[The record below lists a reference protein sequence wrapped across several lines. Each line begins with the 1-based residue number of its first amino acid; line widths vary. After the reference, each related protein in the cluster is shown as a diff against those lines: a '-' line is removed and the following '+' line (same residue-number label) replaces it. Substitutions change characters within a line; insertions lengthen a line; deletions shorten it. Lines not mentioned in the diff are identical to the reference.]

1 MADPL
6 SPLNAGLPDSLDSIV
21 GDILGQPPTQQQ
33 DELDSILSQ
42 PSPALAQ
49 ASQLMELRDNPKAN
63 DLLLGTAT
71 RFKEGKLPFN
81 TQSWQDAQKNV
92 NDYVKSTSQ
101 ATLDAEKNNDWLGLT
116 KIAVGGVGKVIGS
129 YLQSGLGITNEDA
142 KAMQESLASRN
153 YIGTIKDSTQAAKAL
168 ELGTLYSDELTAGKS
183 IAPKDQAP
191 AMEFGRGAWNTPKV
205 GMNLA
210 RAQEYYKDLQSD
222 KTKKLGTA
230 GLRNFAIQ
238 SGDAFIPFV
247 SVGDIIVDENDPDQ
261 VARRAA
267 LTNGINDVIQK
278 DYMPS
283 TLAGLATGSLGQF
296 MSVGAGWTK
305 LLGRSAEIAGQTIKV
320 PTTLSKG
327 ATYAVVGASQ
337 SLDQDPRN
345 LSVGQR
351 LASIVS
357 EAGVLALS
365 EEAGNRLEDVADH
378 ALANHMVAKA
388 LQTKLPMFAPV
399 VQGTAKLIGTTLGET
414 SSDVIDAIARG
425 QDPIAQIPESLA
437 ASGGIG
443 LGMVLAEGFVG
454 RRARLN
460 QMANDKFADTL
471 RQAVT
476 GIKSDPKIPE
486 DQKMQ
491 QIVELRES
499 LNSPQAQALFDAVNV
514 RASLDPRTAPE
525 TTAVADEAIN
535 NAKQG
540 AIESMLS
547 SKVAEAQA
555 QVQPIQMGVPPTAE
569 TRAPESEEESLGALN
584 ELVNEFQKGVTSID
598 LSSTPANQ
606 AKIDWLESQGRVYG
620 KLSEDGSR
628 YQVLGVK
635 DAEGNWI
642 GKEDPAEIMQDEK
655 DAILQEIENKPGITQ
670 AQIDEIS
677 DLLDTAGSMP
687 EIEAIASKHLGP
699 SQIQTALE
707 TRLAQQQEL
716 VAEERPAEF
725 RAKKIADQ
733 ITALQT
739 KIRQSPLEETP
750 ALEEQLAKLQAMQGQ
765 GELERGA
772 RGEQSVASLIGQF
785 ERETNAG
792 IKSGAISPEP
802 EARPDVILAIN
813 NPEQA
818 SYQKFQ
824 KLAPDPRENDVNA
837 LGDVFNLK
845 NPSTVELLQS
855 LGAIDENG
863 RNTMTPAETLMAY
876 IKRKNTYLQ
885 SKSLAGYQKY
895 NIADEVSNGT
905 INSFLYE
912 LRQGKSNLSLST
924 IFNSRL
930 RDFIRQAVPRMRA
943 GVGIGAAVSMETPGL
958 RTQAVDAETLAEEQ
972 GLNPAVAGAINE
984 TLDQIDATET
994 DFQMEGQAEVPSAA
1008 QRQEALAI
1016 LAENFKQ
1023 PFRNSLATDAEKLA
1037 FDAVVGDVKNIASE
1051 AAKIG
1056 TTIDNI
1062 NALQPAVRTKFIQ
1075 GLENN
1080 YRNSQRAGTLPVRAV
1095 EEPAGVVREGNLT
1108 ANQIKPYV
1116 DRFRQLQADNFFD
1129 DAELVAAKTLLGEVQ
1144 ASRSGDLLRSFN
1156 NFIESVAASKL
1167 TPDSITELTEAIDTN
1182 LRQSTE
1188 DGTISQ
1194 KQADAYVA
1202 TLNKLAEPY
1211 LASETMPEGEAKNK
1225 IAATFRSNLLRVS
1238 DQILRDSGLTIN
1250 EEGIYEQPEQL
1261 PTPRPEA
1268 KTPADRR
1275 EEARAKLAELEAK
1288 RTTTAKRVPEKAV
1301 PAERKEVERP
1311 VERPPAGVGRPGV
1324 ERPRGTPIPK
1334 SFVEPR
1340 NQLGKSFSEKI
1351 LAPAGQQVLSNLS
1364 KEQAQDVA
1372 AAVTTIE
1379 NSKHKAFYLANGP
1392 GTGKTRVLLGAGA
1405 YYLNK
1410 GFKVVYITAP
1420 DAVTPNWDYGEI
1432 GGSIQKDAA
1441 ILGVPLAVRG
1451 GKGENGKGLPIEF
1464 VPGRM
1469 LVTTYNSG
1477 YLEKLLPLIDD
1488 KTVVLLDEQ
1497 HSGRNLSKAI
1507 QGGKTRSWAVL
1518 MDDIANKAG
1527 RTLMASGTPFE
1538 TPDQLLSLG
1547 RLGIFDNESPEAL
1560 FSRLGFQKY
1569 SLRGGKKYYW
1579 QLAEGV
1585 TETEMQDRLETYLDG
1600 MAKNGIMR
1608 SRSLKL
1614 DGVDVEFQD
1623 VPLDNQIKQQLED
1636 IKAMY
1641 GGTQNVDIS
1650 ALRKM
1655 AAAQKRALEEYKV
1668 DAAAKRAVDAIKRGK
1683 KPVLYVGFVSDENS
1697 KGETVNPTS
1706 ASLEAAIA
1714 KLDPT
1719 LKIARMYTGSEQ
1731 TKEQAMASFNEGDA
1745 DVLIATKEMGGTGI
1759 ELDDK
1764 FGDESREMIVLSP
1777 PISAIQAVQLIYRV
1791 WRVDSA
1797 SRPNIVFLESQAEI
1811 DQNTIG
1817 RMRAKLRLLDAT
1829 VGAGFEGLKA
1839 EEPTTKPV
1847 ETRRTEKTYL
1857 ESLPIPDS
1865 YWNLAPASK
1874 EREDIVTMYD
1884 VAFDLMF
1891 EINDPAGRTNEE
1903 IVEVKNW
1910 LKKNIPGYYEHHSRS
1925 QKPENVAKAGEYLN
1939 RVYRTVRP
1947 QMKPTEVVAPVKS
1960 TVEATPEQVSS
1971 TEEILKSALGK
1982 DYNNNVITFRDAKG
1996 QSHNYNIKIDPNFTH
2011 SMAVVVGSDND
2022 SDTIVINPTLLE
2034 KGRNALAPDAYKSYI
2049 TQALLEE
2056 TIHMETLRYYRE
2068 LGLDPIEELTAIGDS
2083 LSQASKLA
2091 IGRLYY
2097 SSLGSDITNPSVQA
2111 QIKALSNNSY
2121 LVAMEGIRQ
2130 LSQLKLTGGITEQV
2144 SSINANDIARAT
2156 QRLKD
2161 ILKSENKSVLARL
2174 GVWFDSMATV
2184 VKRGLGL
2191 APNAKDRLVMRQS
2204 IEDAISNLRK
2214 TSKYFTEASAPGPVP
2229 APEPGRSPTSPRPAN
2244 KFDSYDLRVYRMIEN
2259 HLEGR
2264 TDGVFGVTA
2273 ADDLFK
2279 TVDVNDWL
2287 DGLDVAARRGMIT
2300 NQERNLFR
2308 AATKSVMDGGR
2319 ASLPGIANKAL
2330 EIAEGMEESGESL
2343 PVAAFVAT
2351 TEPVNLT
2358 EPSEY
2363 GKYNVKIG
2371 FYPSYPTTAKTAA
2384 GAVANT
2390 VAKMFED
2397 RNEIIFDGRNYTYKN
2412 RGALIAA
2419 IGKAG
2424 YDNYARRLTPAPE
2437 ALVPAPDIVNME
2449 KRGELAF
2456 HGTRANEIP
2465 SLLQGVKANTNFSPN
2480 FGGQAFGA
2488 DVVLVYPKNKMSF
2501 ATKTYQNDLILSQ
2514 ESNAQPIA
2522 AMIDSGNFIETE
2534 ARRSDVQVME
2544 DITNLPEDQQNI
2556 AMELSAAIDTGDRKK
2571 ASQIKND
2578 LKGNPIGVQR
2588 QIEKMRLKQ
2597 FNGKYYLPSGELLTT
2612 PLPKAQPKPN
2622 ADTIIKLAN
2631 ELVGAPQE
2639 ATQAVTAAQAIANV
2653 VNAIPQNIPVFSY
2666 QFSDA
2671 GDRITNVRNIRS
2683 PQPRLAPAPEIRESQ
2698 AVKNIITKFAD
2709 SLPEGKRKDQ
2719 LLDAWYYM
2727 SVPREQQFED
2737 ARQYIGTYG
2746 FDNTLNAFLGGNIK
2760 SSLPLQGAI
2769 GFELAKGLGEKAK
2782 TDRFAREQ
2790 LAEVMLLLSKK
2801 YGTEPGRTVD
2811 LWNALGELSTN
2822 PEAMKMYVGK
2832 QIDSAIKDRLVA
2844 YKPEENEIASGLVDA
2859 GRRAAEKIT
2868 TSKKMQKTL
2877 DQLGKLVDL
2886 NKKGGTVSQIQAVL
2900 ADYLASEDANK
2911 DGAEFLGADLTAAP
2925 EVGGGEADDIRLD
2938 PKQTRALGRII
2949 LELIQRS
2956 ENPRETAAS
2965 ADEIKRLVM
2974 LVPALRDAKNQDNVR
2989 RKIELYFDASLTYA
3003 LESYGARALRAARA
3017 RETGIEEE
3025 VVAPPATRGEA
3036 IERAARAK
3044 ARAAQEAPVVIPSD
3058 APSKLA
3064 ELAEAS
3070 ADALQKQ
3077 ASRLQQEPKVK
3088 DALEEFAAR
3097 IRRLIAQRTKEMG
3110 GLQPAFEPEPKPTE
3124 AEVLKDRI
3132 AKYPDVQEFIS
3143 NVRDSLRN
3151 NYKEEDLIGLEPFI
3165 EEAFGRP
3172 FAVSSLKQA
3181 VRSLES
3187 IGGPQT
3193 NIRSLIRSSR
3203 GDIMDFENKMGAL
3216 LTQNTNLD
3224 EAQKKEV
3231 LDFLRD
3237 GMTELIAEE
3246 RKKELENIKKK
3257 FEKKKERKTR
3267 KMRSAL
3273 DKLIEATN
3281 LGVLTDSEV
3290 FMQMRSQLGLPELTE
3305 AERNKLNKMIE
3316 NLPLYPVGM
3325 IRNRKISEMYQY
3337 IKLVSPQVWG
3347 ELLVNYQTSNL
3358 LAGVGTIG
3366 INAWSATA
3374 SNQLNAAILGSV
3386 GFVKG
3391 MVGDKARAKA
3401 YIDAARALNSAI
3413 LIGEKP
3419 ALKAAANI
3427 FFKGDY
3433 SSVQDAL
3440 TQELGGV
3447 NIWEAIVSQAEAY
3460 RAKKP
3465 GAVKPELPVNILGE
3479 EYRIPLDSKFISSKY
3494 GALAPFIF
3502 FGRSMAAGD
3511 AINKISSKK
3520 MYEIAEATNIA
3531 IEKGLKSQEEIE
3543 LEVARLLN
3551 QSPEARIRAEA
3562 KAAAEAKEFNLTP
3575 DQESLRVEEI
3585 LEQGRPDEEE
3595 VKNLAEKAKTFAAQ
3609 STYTNNFEG
3618 WFGLLADGLT
3628 AMSSKAWPLR
3638 LVIKFL
3644 KTGSSLANEV
3654 LNFMPVTSTVRL
3666 YRGSAAMLKDT
3677 KYYRP
3682 PAVPG
3687 TVEHDLLVGK
3697 MTLGYILTA
3706 ALIYGLKEAMSG
3718 EDDPYFMI
3726 HFKGPNDP
3734 AQREAFFAAGGKLR
3748 SLQVGRFKDG
3758 SPQFFSF
3765 EGFPVGISGPLIL
3778 AGAIAESVR
3787 YDKRSKSE
3795 AIINGAITGGALAM
3809 YGIMDM
3815 AALSGIRQIMSLTSP
3830 GPGTKDAKG
3839 IMTNLTKTFGNVVG
3853 GLIPGY
3859 ATLRDVEQVWN
3870 GFTGAPSARPYQ
3882 NNFLSTF
3889 ALSIPFASKVG
3900 QPDLDFLGGN
3910 VRTQLANT
3918 VPFVRRLTTS
3928 GVDSV
3933 SYDEGKR
3940 TPQAIHDKLI
3950 SMFASNRFSLSWDAG
3965 TLKDFAMQELIAQK
3979 EANKEPITYD
3989 DFYQLKRELTT
4000 DEKYEWMQRAGPIIQ
4015 EQLGAR
4021 IPQLEKMSRAE
4032 FMTIVPMIVNPIKK
4046 AILYQVLLEKNQEGI
4061 LFPERK

>member
-6 SPLNAGLPDSLDSIV
+6 SPLDTGLPSSIDSIV
-21 GDILGQPPTQQQ
+21 GDILGQAPAQQP
-33 DELDSILSQ
+33 DELDSLLSQ

-49 ASQLMELRDNPKAN
+49 ASHLMELRDNPKAN

-81 TQSWQDAQKNV
+81 TQSWQDASKNV
-92 NDYVKSTSQ
+92 QDYITSTSQ

-168 ELGTLYSDELTAGKS
+168 ELGTLYSDELASGKS

-210 RAQEYYKDLQSD
+210 RAQEYYQDLQSD

-238 SGDAFIPFV
+238 SGDAFVPFV
-247 SVGDIIVDENDPDQ
+247 SIGDIIVDENNPDQ

-283 TLAGLATGSLGQF
+283 TLAGMATGSLGQF
-296 MSVGAGWTK
+296 MAVGAGATG
-305 LLGRSAEIAGQTIKV
+305 LLGKAADIAGQTIKV

-357 EAGVLALS
+357 EAGILALS

-388 LQTKLPMFAPV
+388 LETKLPAFAPV
-399 VQGTAKLIGTTLGET
+399 VQGTAKVIGTTLGET

-425 QDPIAQIPESLA
+425 QDPISQIPQSLA

-471 RQAVT
+471 RQTVT
-476 GIKSDPKIPE
+476 GIKNDPRIPE

-491 QIVELRES
+491 QIVDLRES
-499 LNSPQAQALFDAVNV
+499 LNSPEAQALFDAVNV
-514 RASLDPRTAPE
+514 RASLDPTTAPE

-535 NAKQG
+535 NSKQG
-540 AIESMLS
+540 AIESLLS
-547 SKVAEAQA
+547 QKITQAEQA
-555 QVQPIQMGVPPTAE
+555 VTPKQIGVPPTIE
-569 TRAPESEEESLGALN
+569 TKAPETDEEALGALN
-584 ELVNEFQKGVTSID
+584 ELVNVFQKGGTSVD
-598 LSSTPANQ
+598 LSSTPNNQ

-635 DAEGNWI
+635 DAEGNWL

-670 AQIDEIS
+670 DQVDEIS
-677 DLLDTAGSMP
+677 DLLDTAGSIP

-699 SQIQTALE
+699 SEIQTALE
-707 TRLAQQQEL
+707 THLAQQQEL

-733 ITALQT
+733 IAALQT

-750 ALEEQLAKLQAMQGQ
+750 ALEEQLTRLQAMQGQ
-765 GELERGA
+765 NEMERGT
-772 RGEQSVASLIGQF
+772 RGEQSVASLVGQF

-792 IKSGAISPEP
+792 IKSGAISPEL
-802 EARPDVILAIN
+802 EARPDVVLAIN

-845 NPSTVELLQS
+845 NAATVELLQS
-855 LGAIDENG
+855 LGAIDENN
-863 RNTMTPAETLMAY
+863 RNVLTPAETLMAY
-876 IKRKNTYLQ
+876 VKRKNAYLQ
-885 SKSLAGYQKY
+885 SKSLAGYQTY
-895 NIADEVSNGT
+895 NIADEVSMGT

-912 LRQGKSNLSLST
+912 LRQGKKNLSLST

-994 DFQMEGQAEVPSAA
+994 EFQTQGQTEVPSAA

-1037 FDAVVGDVKNIASE
+1037 FDAVVGDAKNVASE
-1051 AAKIG
+1051 AARIG

-1062 NALQPAVRTKFIQ
+1062 NALQSAVKTKFIQ
-1075 GLENN
+1075 GLEND
-1080 YRNSQRAGTLPVRAV
+1080 YRKNQRAGTLPARAV
-1095 EEPAGVVREGNLT
+1095 EEAAGVVREGNLT

-1144 ASRSGDLLRSFN
+1144 SSRSGDLLRSFD
-1156 NFIESVAASKL
+1156 NFIERVAASKL

-1225 IAATFRSNLLRVS
+1225 IAAAFRSNLLRVS
-1238 DQILRDSGLTIN
+1238 DQILRDSGLTMN
-1250 EEGIYEQPEQL
+1250 EEGTYEQPEQ
-1261 PTPRPEA
+1261 PTAPRPEA

-1288 RTTTAKRVPEKAV
+1288 RATIAKRVPEKAV
-1301 PAERKEVERP
+1301 PAERKEMGRP
-1311 VERPPAGVGRPGV
+1311 AERPPAGVGRPGV

-1340 NQLGKSFSEKI
+1340 NQLGKPFDEKI

-1364 KEQAQDVA
+1364 KEQTQDVA
-1372 AAVTTIE
+1372 AAITTIE

-1392 GTGKTRVLLGAGA
+1392 GTGKTRVLLGSGA

-1410 GFKVVYITAP
+1410 GFKVVYLTAP

-1507 QGGKTRSWAVL
+1507 QGGKTRSWAIL

-1547 RLGIFDNESPEAL
+1547 RLGIFDNESPDAL

-1569 SLRGGKKYYW
+1569 ALKGGKKFYW

-1585 TETEMQDRLETYLDG
+1585 TETQMQDRLETYLDG

-1731 TKEQAMASFNEGDA
+1731 TKEQAMASFNEGEA

-1764 FGDESREMIVLSP
+1764 FGDESREMIILSP

-1829 VGAGFEGLKA
+1829 VGAGFEGLRA
-1839 EEPTTKPV
+1839 EE
-1847 ETRRTEKTYL
+1847 
-1857 ESLPIPDS
+1857 
-1865 YWNLAPASK
+1865 A
-1874 EREDIVTMYD
+1874 
-1884 VAFDLMF
+1884 
-1891 EINDPAGRTNEE
+1891 
-1903 IVEVKNW
+1903 
-1910 LKKNIPGYYEHHSRS
+1910 
-1925 QKPENVAKAGEYLN
+1925 
-1939 RVYRTVRP
+1939 
-1947 QMKPTEVVAPVKS
+1947 VAPVKE
-1960 TVEATPEQVSS
+1960 TNEATAEQQKFVDAELTSV
-1971 TEEILKSALGK
+1971 LGANYK
-1982 DYNNNVITFRDAKG
+1982 DNTVTFKDAKG
-1996 QSHNYNIKIDPNFTH
+1996 QPRTYNVLVSPTAEH
-2011 SMAVVVGSDND
+2011 GVAAQAGTDNE
-2022 SDTIVINPTLLE
+2022 SDTIIINPE
-2034 KGRNALAPDAYKSYI
+2034 KLAVGKSRISPKDFKSYL
-2049 TQALLEE
+2049 TKVLLHE
-2056 TIHMETLRYYRE
+2056 TIHVETYRYFRE
-2068 LGLDPIEELTAIGDS
+2068 LGLDPVEELTAIGS
-2083 LSQASKLA
+2083 GMSQATRLA
-2091 IGRLYY
+2091 IARTYY
-2097 SSLGSDITNPSVQA
+2097 ASEGSDITDSKVQA
-2111 QIKALSNNSY
+2111 KITAMANDPFQ
-2121 LVAMEGIRQ
+2121 VAAEGIEL
-2130 LSQLKLTGGITEQV
+2130 LSENALTGGITQQV
-2144 SSINANDIARAT
+2144 TSVDPRDIARAT
-2156 QRLKD
+2156 NRLKD
-2161 ILKSENKSVLARL
+2161 LLTQEPKSVLARL

-2191 APNAKDRLVMRQS
+2191 APQATDRLAIRGS
-2204 IEDAISNLRK
+2204 IEDAISNFRK
-2214 TSKYFTEASAPGPVP
+2214 TSKYFMEASAPGPVP

-2244 KFDSYDLRVYRMIEN
+2244 KFDSYDLRIYRMIEN

-2273 ADDLFK
+2273 SDDLFK

-2287 DGLDVAARRGMIT
+2287 DGLDVAARRGIIT

-2371 FYPSYPTTAKTAA
+2371 FYPSYPTSAKTSA

-2397 RNEIIFDGRNYTYKN
+2397 RNEIIFDGKTYTYNN

-2419 IGKAG
+2419 IGRAG
-2424 YDNYARRLTPAPE
+2424 YDNYARRLVA
-2437 ALVPAPDIVNME
+2437 
-2449 KRGELAF
+2449 
-2456 HGTRANEIP
+2456 
-2465 SLLQGVKANTNFSPN
+2465 
-2480 FGGQAFGA
+2480 
-2488 DVVLVYPKNKMSF
+2488 
-2501 ATKTYQNDLILSQ
+2501 
-2514 ESNAQPIA
+2514 
-2522 AMIDSGNFIETE
+2522 
-2534 ARRSDVQVME
+2534 
-2544 DITNLPEDQQNI
+2544 
-2556 AMELSAAIDTGDRKK
+2556 
-2571 ASQIKND
+2571 
-2578 LKGNPIGVQR
+2578 
-2588 QIEKMRLKQ
+2588 
-2597 FNGKYYLPSGELLTT
+2597 
-2612 PLPKAQPKPN
+2612 
-2622 ADTIIKLAN
+2622 
-2631 ELVGAPQE
+2631 
-2639 ATQAVTAAQAIANV
+2639 
-2653 VNAIPQNIPVFSY
+2653 
-2666 QFSDA
+2666 
-2671 GDRITNVRNIRS
+2671 
-2683 PQPRLAPAPEIRESQ
+2683 APAPEIRESQ
-2698 AVKNIITKFAD
+2698 AVKNIVTKFAD
-2709 SLPEGKRKDQ
+2709 SLPEGKTKDKV
-2719 LLDAWYYM
+2719 LDAWYYM
-2727 SVPREQQFED
+2727 SVPREQQFEN
-2737 ARQYIGTYG
+2737 ARQHIGTYG

-2790 LAEVMLLLSKK
+2790 LADVMLLLSKK
-2801 YGTEPGRTVD
+2801 YGTDPGRTVD

-2832 QIDSAIKDRLVA
+2832 QIDSAIKGRLVA
-2844 YKPEENEIASGLVDA
+2844 YKSEENEIASGLTDA
-2859 GRRAAEKIT
+2859 SRRAADKLT

-2911 DGAEFLGADLTAAP
+2911 DGVEFLGADLTAAP

-2989 RKIELYFDASLTYA
+2989 RKVELYFDASLTYA
-3003 LESYGARALRAARA
+3003 LESYGAKALRAARA
-3017 RETGIEEE
+3017 REAGAQGGEAGE

-3036 IERAARAK
+3036 IQRATQAK
-3044 ARAAQEAPVVIPSD
+3044 AKAAQEAPAVIPSD

-3077 ASRLQQEPKVK
+3077 AARLQQEPKVK

-3132 AKYPDVQEFIS
+3132 AKYPDVQEFID

-3231 LDFLRD
+3231 LDFLRE
-3237 GMTELIAEE
+3237 GMSELISDE

-3290 FMQMRSQLGLPELTE
+3290 FMQMRSQLGLPELTD
-3305 AERNKLNKMIE
+3305 AERKKLNKLIE
-3316 NLPLYPVGM
+3316 ALPLYPAGM

-3358 LAGVGTIG
+3358 LAGIGTIG
-3366 INAWSATA
+3366 INAWSATV
-3374 SNQLNAAILGSV
+3374 SNELNAIILGAV
-3386 GFVKG
+3386 GIGAKQYGIISGKPEKVIIG
-3391 MVGDKARAKA
+3391 ESYRKAAK
-3401 YIDAARALNSAI
+3401 ALNSSI
-3413 LIGEKP
+3413 FVGEKP

-3433 SSVQDAL
+3433 SAVQDAL

-3465 GAVKPELPVNILGE
+3465 GAVKPELPVNVLGQ

-3502 FGRSMAAGD
+3502 FGRAMAAGD

-3531 IEKGLKSQEEIE
+3531 IDKGLTSQEAIE

-3551 QSPEARIRAEA
+3551 QSPEARVRAEA

-3575 DQESLRVEEI
+3575 DQQSLRVEEI

-3618 WFGLLADGLT
+3618 WFGLIADMLSTG
-3628 AMSSKAWPLR
+3628 AAQAWPLR
-3638 LVIKFL
+3638 LFIKFL
-3644 KTGSSLANEV
+3644 KTGSSLANET
-3654 LNFMPVTSTVRL
+3654 LNFMPFISNARL
-3666 YRGSAAMLKDT
+3666 RWGSGIGLKDT

-3687 TVEHDLLVGK
+3687 TVEHDLLLGK
-3697 MTLGYILTA
+3697 MTVGYILTG
-3706 ALIYGLKEAMSG
+3706 ALLFALTEAMSG

-3748 SLQVGRFKDG
+3748 SIQVGRFKNG
-3758 SPQFFSF
+3758 SPRFFSF
-3765 EGFPVGISGPLIL
+3765 ESFPVGISGPLIL
-3778 AGAIAESVR
+3778 SGAIAEAVR
-3787 YDKRSKSE
+3787 YDKRSKAE
-3795 AIINGAITGGALAM
+3795 AIIKGSIAGGALAI

-3830 GPGTKDAKG
+3830 GPGTKDANG

-3882 NNFLSTF
+3882 DNFLSTF
-3889 ALSIPFASKVG
+3889 ALSVPFASKVG
-3900 QPDLDFLGGN
+3900 KPDLDFLGGN

-3940 TPQAIHDKLI
+3940 TDQAIHDKLI

-3965 TLKDFAMQELIAQK
+3965 TLKDFAMQELVAQK
-3979 EANKEPITYD
+3979 QANKEPITYD
-3989 DFYQLKRELTT
+3989 DFYQLKRELTN
-4000 DEKYEWMQRAGPIIQ
+4000 DEKYEWMQRAGPLIQ
-4015 EQLGAR
+4015 QQLGAR
-4021 IPQLEKMSRAE
+4021 IPQLEKMTRAE
-4032 FMTIVPMIVNPIKK
+4032 FMTVVPMIVNPIKK
-4046 AILYQVLLEKNQEGI
+4046 AVLYQVLLEKNQQDI

>member
-6 SPLNAGLPDSLDSIV
+6 SPLDAGLPNSLDSIV
-21 GDILGQPPTQQQ
+21 GDILGQPPTRQQ

-42 PSPALAQ
+42 PSSALAQ

-92 NDYVKSTSQ
+92 NDYIKSTSQ

-191 AMEFGRGAWNTPKV
+191 AMEFGLGAWNTPKV

-210 RAQEYYKDLQSD
+210 RAQEYYGDLQSD

-238 SGDAFIPFV
+238 SGDAFVPFV
-247 SVGDIIVDENDPDQ
+247 SIGDIIVDENNPDQ

-267 LTNGINDVIQK
+267 LTNGINDVIRK

-296 MSVGAGWTK
+296 MAVGAGATG
-305 LLGRSAEIAGQTIKV
+305 LLGKAADIAGQTIKV

-388 LQTKLPMFAPV
+388 LETKLPAFAPV
-399 VQGTAKLIGTTLGET
+399 VQGTAKVIGTTLGET

-425 QDPIAQIPESLA
+425 QDPIAQIPQSLA

-460 QMANDKFADTL
+460 QMANDKFADAL
-471 RQAVT
+471 RQTVT
-476 GIKSDPKIPE
+476 GIKNDPRIPE
-486 DQKMQ
+486 DQKTQ
-491 QIVELRES
+491 QIVDLRES
-499 LNSPQAQALFDAVNV
+499 LNSPEAQTLFDAVNV
-514 RASLDPRTAPE
+514 RASLDPTTAPE

-535 NAKQG
+535 NSKQG
-540 AIESMLS
+540 AVESLLS

-555 QVQPIQMGVPPTAE
+555 QVQPQQMGVPPTIE
-569 TRAPESEEESLGALN
+569 TRAPETDAEALGALN
-584 ELVNEFQKGVTSID
+584 ELVNVFQKGVTSID

-670 AQIDEIS
+670 DQVDEIS

-792 IKSGAISPEP
+792 IKSGAISPEL
-802 EARPDVILAIN
+802 EARPDVVLAIN

-837 LGDVFNLK
+837 LGAVFNLK
-845 NPSTVELLQS
+845 NAATVELLQS
-855 LGAIDENG
+855 LGAIDENN
-863 RNTMTPAETLMAY
+863 RNVLTPAETLMAY
-876 IKRKNTYLQ
+876 VKRKNAYLQ
-885 SKSLAGYQKY
+885 SKSLAGYQTY
-895 NIADEVSNGT
+895 NIADEVSMGT

-912 LRQGKSNLSLST
+912 LRQGKDNLSLST

-994 DFQMEGQAEVPSAA
+994 DFQTQGQTEVPSAA

-1023 PFRNSLATDAEKLA
+1023 PFRNSLTTDAEKLA
-1037 FDAVVGDVKNIASE
+1037 FDAVVGDVKNVASE

-1062 NALQPAVRTKFIQ
+1062 NALQPAVKTKFIQ
-1075 GLENN
+1075 GLEND
-1080 YRNSQRAGTLPVRAV
+1080 YRKNQRAGTLPSRAV
-1095 EEPAGVVREGNLT
+1095 EEPAGVIREGNLT

-1144 ASRSGDLLRSFN
+1144 SSRSGDLLRSFD
-1156 NFIESVAASKL
+1156 NFIESVAVSKL
-1167 TPDSITELTEAIDTN
+1167 TPNSITELTEAIDTN

-1225 IAATFRSNLLRVS
+1225 IAAAFRSNLLRVS

-1250 EEGIYEQPEQL
+1250 EEGTYEQPEQL

-1288 RTTTAKRVPEKAV
+1288 RATTAKRVPEKAV
-1301 PAERKEVERP
+1301 PAERKEMGRP
-1311 VERPPAGVGRPGV
+1311 AERPPAGVGRPGV

-1340 NQLGKSFSEKI
+1340 NQLGKPFDEKI

-1364 KEQAQDVA
+1364 KEQTQDVA

-1392 GTGKTRVLLGAGA
+1392 GTGKTRVLLGSGA

-1410 GFKVVYITAP
+1410 GYKVVYITAP

-1507 QGGKTRSWAVL
+1507 QGGKTRSWAIL

-1585 TETEMQDRLETYLDG
+1585 TEIEMQDRLETYLDG

-1608 SRSLKL
+1608 SRSLRL

-1731 TKEQAMASFNEGDA
+1731 TKEQAMAAFNEGEA

-1764 FGDESREMIVLSP
+1764 FGDESREMIILSP

-1829 VGAGFEGLKA
+1829 VGAGFEGLRA
-1839 EEPTTKPV
+1839 E
-1847 ETRRTEKTYL
+1847 
-1857 ESLPIPDS
+1857 
-1865 YWNLAPASK
+1865 
-1874 EREDIVTMYD
+1874 
-1884 VAFDLMF
+1884 
-1891 EINDPAGRTNEE
+1891 
-1903 IVEVKNW
+1903 
-1910 LKKNIPGYYEHHSRS
+1910 
-1925 QKPENVAKAGEYLN
+1925 
-1939 RVYRTVRP
+1939 
-1947 QMKPTEVVAPVKS
+1947 EVVAPVRE
-1960 TVEATPEQVSS
+1960 TNEATAEQISFVNE
-1971 TEEILKSALGK
+1971 TLKSIYGP
-1982 DYNNNVITFRDAKG
+1982 DYNNGVLSLTNQKTKEKLNYPIFVAPASPNSFDFVIGEDNESDLIRV
-1996 QSHNYNIKIDPNFTH
+1996 NPIK
-2011 SMAVVVGSDND
+2011 
-2022 SDTIVINPTLLE
+2022 
-2034 KGRNALAPDAYKSYI
+2034 
-2049 TQALLEE
+2049 LEE
-2056 TIHMETLRYYRE
+2056 QKKLRSPNNFKFFVNHAIAIHEVVHVDTAQFYRNQ
-2068 LGLDPIEELTAIGDS
+2068 GLNPVEEITAIGEG
-2083 LSQASKLA
+2083 LSQNAQRVFATS
-2091 IGRLYY
+2091 RVYR
-2097 SSLGSDITNPSVQA
+2097 SSSGSDITDKRIQE
-2111 QIKALSNNSY
+2111 QIRAVANDPY
-2121 LVAMEGIRQ
+2121 LVAMEMIRIAAEI
-2130 LSQLKLTGGITEQV
+2130 KADIPITEEV
-2144 SSINANDIARAT
+2144 FALTEADKKRAKT
-2156 QRLKD
+2156 RLED
-2161 ILKSENKSVLARL
+2161 LKKYLSLEPKSVQGRIAN
-2174 GVWFDSMATV
+2174 WFGSALKIMQTKLDFIPT
-2184 VKRGLGL
+2184 
-2191 APNAKDRLVMRQS
+2191 AKERIVMRPYV
-2204 IEDAISNLRK
+2204 EEAINHLKELSNSLK
-2214 TSKYFTEASAPGPVP
+2214 TESKPTPVP
-2229 APEPGRSPTSPRPAN
+2229 APEPGRFPTSPRPAN
-2244 KFDSYDLRVYRMIEN
+2244 KFDSYDLRIYRMIEN

-2287 DGLDVAARRGMIT
+2287 DGLDVASRRGMIT

-2371 FYPSYPTTAKTAA
+2371 FYPSYPTSAKTSA

-2397 RNEIIFDGRNYTYKN
+2397 RNEIIFDGKTYTYNN

-2419 IGKAG
+2419 IGRAG
-2424 YDNYARRLTPAPE
+2424 YDNYARRLTPAPVVAQLIPVGSDLRKIKTNYE
-2437 ALVPAPDIVNME
+2437 NVENQLLGFPKEGSGKEGKGFDETKYPYSLQLEISSDNGNTWSSDAI
-2449 KRGELAF
+2449 RGM
-2456 HGTRANEIP
+2456 
-2465 SLLQGVKANTNFSPN
+2465 NF
-2480 FGGQAFGA
+2480 F
-2488 DVVLVYPKNKMSF
+2488 
-2501 ATKTYQNDLILSQ
+2501 
-2514 ESNAQPIA
+2514 
-2522 AMIDSGNFIETE
+2522 
-2534 ARRSDVQVME
+2534 
-2544 DITNLPEDQQNI
+2544 
-2556 AMELSAAIDTGDRKK
+2556 
-2571 ASQIKND
+2571 
-2578 LKGNPIGVQR
+2578 
-2588 QIEKMRLKQ
+2588 
-2597 FNGKYYLPSGELLTT
+2597 
-2612 PLPKAQPKPN
+2612 
-2622 ADTIIKLAN
+2622 
-2631 ELVGAPQE
+2631 
-2639 ATQAVTAAQAIANV
+2639 QAVERAKRNWGPNV
-2653 VNAIPQNIPVFSY
+2653 QLRSVNIV
-2666 QFSDA
+2666 
-2671 GDRITNVRNIRS
+2671 S
-2683 PQPRLAPAPEIRESQ
+2683 PLVAPAPEIRESQ
-2698 AVKNIITKFAD
+2698 AVKNIVTKFAD
-2709 SLPEGKRKDQ
+2709 SLPEGKTKDK

-2737 ARQYIGTYG
+2737 ARQHIGTYG

-2790 LAEVMLLLSKK
+2790 LADVMLLLSKK

-2832 QIDSAIKDRLVA
+2832 QIDSAIKGRLVA
-2844 YKPEENEIASGLVDA
+2844 YKSEENEIASGLTDA
-2859 GRRAAEKIT
+2859 SRRAADKLT

-2877 DQLGKLVDL
+2877 DELGKLVDL

-2911 DGAEFLGADLTAAP
+2911 DGVEFLGADLTAAP

-2938 PKQTRALGRII
+2938 SKQTRALGRII

-3017 RETGIEEE
+3017 RETGVEEE

-3036 IERAARAK
+3036 IERAVRAK

-3132 AKYPDVQEFIS
+3132 AKYPDVQEFID

-3231 LDFLRD
+3231 LDFLRE
-3237 GMTELIAEE
+3237 GMSELISDE

-3290 FMQMRSQLGLPELTE
+3290 FMQMRSQLGLPELTD
-3305 AERNKLNKMIE
+3305 AERNKLNKLIE
-3316 NLPLYPVGM
+3316 ALPLYPAGM

-3358 LAGVGTIG
+3358 LAGIGTIG

-3374 SNQLNAAILGSV
+3374 SNQLNAAILGSM

-3391 MVGDKARAKA
+3391 MVGDKARSKA

-3433 SSVQDAL
+3433 SAVQDAL

-3460 RAKKP
+3460 RANKP
-3465 GAVKPELPVNILGE
+3465 GAVKPELPVNVLGQ

-3502 FGRSMAAGD
+3502 FGRAMAAGD

-3531 IEKGLKSQEEIE
+3531 IDKGLTSQEAIE

-3551 QSPEARIRAEA
+3551 QSPEARVRAEA

-3575 DQESLRVEEI
+3575 DQQSLRVEEI

-3595 VKNLAEKAKTFAAQ
+3595 VKNLVERAKIFAAQ

-3618 WFGLLADGLT
+3618 WFGLIADMLSTG
-3628 AMSSKAWPLR
+3628 AAQAWPLR
-3638 LVIKFL
+3638 LFIKFL
-3644 KTGSSLANEV
+3644 KTGSSLANET
-3654 LNFMPVTSTVRL
+3654 LNFMPFISSARL
-3666 YRGSAAMLKDT
+3666 RWGSGIGLKDT

-3687 TVEHDLLVGK
+3687 TVEHDLLLGK
-3697 MTLGYILTA
+3697 MTVGYILTG
-3706 ALIYGLKEAMSG
+3706 ALLFALTEAMSG

-3734 AQREAFFAAGGKLR
+3734 AQREAFFAANGKLR
-3748 SLQVGRFKDG
+3748 SIQVGRFKDG

-3778 AGAIAESVR
+3778 SGAIAEAVR
-3787 YDKRSKSE
+3787 YDKRSKAE
-3795 AIINGAITGGALAM
+3795 AIIKGSIAGGALAI

-3830 GPGTKDAKG
+3830 GPGTKDANG

-3882 NNFLSTF
+3882 DNFLSTF
-3889 ALSIPFASKVG
+3889 ALSVPFASKIG
-3900 QPDLDFLGGN
+3900 KPDLDFLGGN

-3918 VPFVRRLTTS
+3918 IPFVRRLTTS

-3940 TPQAIHDKLI
+3940 TPQAVHDKLI

-3965 TLKDFAMQELIAQK
+3965 TLKDFAMQEVIAQK

-3989 DFYQLKRELTT
+3989 DFFQLRRELTT

-4021 IPQLEKMSRAE
+4021 IPQLEKMTRAE

-4046 AILYQVLLEKNQEGI
+4046 AVLYQVLLEKNQEGI

>member
-42 PSPALAQ
+42 PSSALAQ
-49 ASQLMELRDNPKAN
+49 ANQLMELRDNPKAN

-92 NDYVKSTSQ
+92 NDYIKSTSQ

-168 ELGTLYSDELTAGKS
+168 ELSTLYSDELTAGKS

-191 AMEFGRGAWNTPKV
+191 AMEFGLGAWNTPKV

-230 GLRNFAIQ
+230 GLRNFAVQ
-238 SGDAFIPFV
+238 SGDAFVPFV
-247 SVGDIIVDENDPDQ
+247 SIGDIIVDENDPDQ
-261 VARRAA
+261 VARRSA

-296 MSVGAGWTK
+296 MAVGAGSTS
-305 LLGRSAEIAGQTIKV
+305 LLGKAANIAGQTIKV

-357 EAGVLALS
+357 EAGILALS
-365 EEAGNRLEDVADH
+365 EEAGNRLEDVADY

-388 LQTKLPMFAPV
+388 LETKLPMFAPV
-399 VQGTAKLIGTTLGET
+399 VQGTAKVIGTTLGET
-414 SSDVIDAIARG
+414 SSDVIAAIARG

-460 QMANDKFADTL
+460 QLANDKFADTL
-471 RQAVT
+471 RQTVT
-476 GIKSDPKIPE
+476 GIKNDPKIPE

-514 RASLDPRTAPE
+514 RASLDPTTAPE

-535 NAKQG
+535 NSKQG
-540 AIESMLS
+540 AIESLLS

-555 QVQPIQMGVPPTAE
+555 QVQPTQMGVPPTIEAGVPE
-569 TRAPESEEESLGALN
+569 TDEEVIGAFN
-584 ELVNEFQKGVTSID
+584 ELVNVFQKGVTSID

-655 DAILQEIENKPGITQ
+655 LAIFEEIENKPGITQ
-670 AQIDEIS
+670 DQIDEIS
-677 DLLDTAGSMP
+677 DLLDAAGSMP
-687 EIEAIASKHLGP
+687 EIEAIASKYLGP

-792 IKSGAISPEP
+792 IKSGAISPEL
-802 EARPDVILAIN
+802 EARPDVVLAIN

-837 LGDVFNLK
+837 LGAVFNLK

-863 RNTMTPAETLMAY
+863 RNIMTPAETLMAY

-912 LRQGKSNLSLST
+912 LRQGKGNLSLST

-972 GLNPAVAGAINE
+972 GLNPAIAGAINE

-994 DFQMEGQAEVPSAA
+994 DFQTQGQTEVPSAA

-1037 FDAVVGDVKNIASE
+1037 FDAVVGDVKNVASE

-1062 NALQPAVRTKFIQ
+1062 NALQPAVRTKFVQ

-1144 ASRSGDLLRSFN
+1144 SSRSGDLLRSFD

-1211 LASETMPEGEAKNK
+1211 LASEAMPEGEAKNK
-1225 IAATFRSNLLRVS
+1225 IAAAFRSNLLRVS

-1250 EEGIYEQPEQL
+1250 EEGTYEQPEQL

-1288 RTTTAKRVPEKAV
+1288 RATTAKRVPEKAV
-1301 PAERKEVERP
+1301 PAERKEVERTA
-1311 VERPPAGVGRPGV
+1311 ERPPAGVGRPGV

-1340 NQLGKSFSEKI
+1340 NQLGKPFNEKI

-1392 GTGKTRVLLGAGA
+1392 GTGKTRVLLGTGA

-1420 DAVTPNWDYGEI
+1420 DAVTPNWDYGDI

-1507 QGGKTRSWAVL
+1507 QGGKTRSWAIL

-1608 SRSLKL
+1608 SRSLRL

-1731 TKEQAMASFNEGDA
+1731 TKEQAMAAFNEGEA

-1829 VGAGFEGLKA
+1829 VGAGFEGLRA
-1839 EEPTTKPV
+1839 EEAVSNTAETKPV
-1847 ETRRTEKTYL
+1847 TEESYLKSLPVPNSYWSLPAIALDPLADKSMNDAAWKVLLQLDLVEEGEPDVATPVEYTKLKNWLDKNLPGFYEHHNKKSGAKNTAKAREYLNTVYRTEKPQTK
-1857 ESLPIPDS
+1857 
-1865 YWNLAPASK
+1865 PA
-1874 EREDIVTMYD
+1874 E
-1884 VAFDLMF
+1884 
-1891 EINDPAGRTNEE
+1891 
-1903 IVEVKNW
+1903 
-1910 LKKNIPGYYEHHSRS
+1910 
-1925 QKPENVAKAGEYLN
+1925 
-1939 RVYRTVRP
+1939 
-1947 QMKPTEVVAPVKS
+1947 EVVAPVREAN
-1960 TVEATPEQVSS
+1960 EATAEQQKFVDAELTSV
-1971 TEEILKSALGK
+1971 LGANYK
-1982 DYNNNVITFRDAKG
+1982 DNTVTFRDAKG
-1996 QSHNYNIKIDPNFTH
+1996 QPRTYNVLVSPTAEH
-2011 SMAVVVGSDND
+2011 GVAAQAGTDNE
-2022 SDTIVINPTLLE
+2022 SDTIIINPE
-2034 KGRNALAPDAYKSYI
+2034 KLAVSKSRISPKDFKSYL
-2049 TQALLEE
+2049 TKVMLEE
-2056 TIHMETLRYYRE
+2056 TIHVETYRYFRE
-2068 LGLDPIEELTAIGDS
+2068 LGLDPVEELTAIGDGM
-2083 LSQASKLA
+2083 SQATRLA
-2091 IGRLYY
+2091 IARLYN
-2097 SSLGSDITNPSVQA
+2097 SSLGSDITNPVIQGK
-2111 QIKALSNNSY
+2111 IKALANDSF
-2121 LVAMEGIRQ
+2121 LTAMEGIRQ
-2130 LSQLKLTGGITEQV
+2130 LSQLNLVGGITEQV
-2144 SSINANDIARAT
+2144 SSVNANDIARAT

-2161 ILKSENKSVLARL
+2161 LVGQEPKSVLARL

-2191 APNAKDRLVMRQS
+2191 APQATDRLVLRQG

-2214 TSKYFTEASAPGPVP
+2214 TSKYFVEASAPGPVP

-2244 KFDSYDLRVYRMIEN
+2244 KFDSYDLRIYRMIEN

-2358 EPSEY
+2358 EPFEY

-2419 IGKAG
+2419 IGRAG
-2424 YDNYARRLTPAPE
+2424 YDNYARRLTPSVEVVAEKPIVNSVS
-2437 ALVPAPDIVNME
+2437 LDGQTVSIPVPAPE
-2449 KRGELAF
+2449 
-2456 HGTRANEIP
+2456 
-2465 SLLQGVKANTNFSPN
+2465 
-2480 FGGQAFGA
+2480 
-2488 DVVLVYPKNKMSF
+2488 VVRV
-2501 ATKTYQNDLILSQ
+2501 LS
-2514 ESNAQPIA
+2514 
-2522 AMIDSGNFIETE
+2522 
-2534 ARRSDVQVME
+2534 
-2544 DITNLPEDQQNI
+2544 
-2556 AMELSAAIDTGDRKK
+2556 
-2571 ASQIKND
+2571 
-2578 LKGNPIGVQR
+2578 
-2588 QIEKMRLKQ
+2588 
-2597 FNGKYYLPSGELLTT
+2597 
-2612 PLPKAQPKPN
+2612 
-2622 ADTIIKLAN
+2622 
-2631 ELVGAPQE
+2631 
-2639 ATQAVTAAQAIANV
+2639 
-2653 VNAIPQNIPVFSY
+2653 
-2666 QFSDA
+2666 
-2671 GDRITNVRNIRS
+2671 
-2683 PQPRLAPAPEIRESQ
+2683 APAPEIRESQ
-2698 AVKNIITKFAD
+2698 AVKNIVTKFAD
-2709 SLPEGKRKDQ
+2709 SLPEGKTKDK

-2811 LWNALGELSTN
+2811 LWNALGELSAN
-2822 PEAMKMYVGK
+2822 PEAMKMYVSK

-3017 RETGIEEE
+3017 RETGVEEE

-3036 IERAARAK
+3036 IERAVRAK

-3151 NYKEEDLIGLEPFI
+3151 NYKEEELIGLEPFI

-3181 VRSLES
+3181 VRSLEA

-3316 NLPLYPVGM
+3316 DLPLYPVGM

-3374 SNQLNAAILGSV
+3374 SNQLNAAILGSM

-3391 MVGDKARAKA
+3391 MVGDKARSKA

-3433 SSVQDAL
+3433 SAVQDAL

-3460 RAKKP
+3460 RANKP
-3465 GAVKPELPVNILGE
+3465 GAVKPELPVNVLGQ

-3551 QSPEARIRAEA
+3551 QSPEARVRAEA
-3562 KAAAEAKEFNLTP
+3562 KAAAEAEEFNLTP

-3595 VKNLAEKAKTFAAQ
+3595 VKNLAERAKTFAAQ

-3697 MTLGYILTA
+3697 MTLGYILTG

-3748 SLQVGRFKDG
+3748 SIQVGRFKDG

-3795 AIINGAITGGALAM
+3795 AILNGAITGGALAM

-3859 ATLRDVEQVWN
+3859 ATLRDIEQVWN

-3889 ALSIPFASKVG
+3889 ALSVPFASKVG
-3900 QPDLDFLGGN
+3900 KPDLDFLGGN

-3989 DFYQLKRELTT
+3989 DFFQLRRELTT

-4021 IPQLEKMSRAE
+4021 IPQLEKMTRAE

-4046 AILYQVLLEKNQEGI
+4046 AVLYQVLLEKNQEGI

>member
-1 MADPL
+1 
-6 SPLNAGLPDSLDSIV
+6 
-21 GDILGQPPTQQQ
+21 
-33 DELDSILSQ
+33 
-42 PSPALAQ
+42 
-49 ASQLMELRDNPKAN
+49 
-63 DLLLGTAT
+63 
-71 RFKEGKLPFN
+71 
-81 TQSWQDAQKNV
+81 
-92 NDYVKSTSQ
+92 
-101 ATLDAEKNNDWLGLT
+101 
-116 KIAVGGVGKVIGS
+116 
-129 YLQSGLGITNEDA
+129 
-142 KAMQESLASRN
+142 
-153 YIGTIKDSTQAAKAL
+153 
-168 ELGTLYSDELTAGKS
+168 
-183 IAPKDQAP
+183 
-191 AMEFGRGAWNTPKV
+191 
-205 GMNLA
+205 
-210 RAQEYYKDLQSD
+210 
-222 KTKKLGTA
+222 
-230 GLRNFAIQ
+230 
-238 SGDAFIPFV
+238 
-247 SVGDIIVDENDPDQ
+247 
-261 VARRAA
+261 
-267 LTNGINDVIQK
+267 
-278 DYMPS
+278 
-283 TLAGLATGSLGQF
+283 
-296 MSVGAGWTK
+296 
-305 LLGRSAEIAGQTIKV
+305 
-320 PTTLSKG
+320 
-327 ATYAVVGASQ
+327 
-337 SLDQDPRN
+337 
-345 LSVGQR
+345 
-351 LASIVS
+351 
-357 EAGVLALS
+357 
-365 EEAGNRLEDVADH
+365 
-378 ALANHMVAKA
+378 
-388 LQTKLPMFAPV
+388 
-399 VQGTAKLIGTTLGET
+399 
-414 SSDVIDAIARG
+414 
-425 QDPIAQIPESLA
+425 
-437 ASGGIG
+437 
-443 LGMVLAEGFVG
+443 
-454 RRARLN
+454 
-460 QMANDKFADTL
+460 
-471 RQAVT
+471 
-476 GIKSDPKIPE
+476 
-486 DQKMQ
+486 
-491 QIVELRES
+491 
-499 LNSPQAQALFDAVNV
+499 
-514 RASLDPRTAPE
+514 
-525 TTAVADEAIN
+525 
-535 NAKQG
+535 
-540 AIESMLS
+540 
-547 SKVAEAQA
+547 
-555 QVQPIQMGVPPTAE
+555 
-569 TRAPESEEESLGALN
+569 
-584 ELVNEFQKGVTSID
+584 
-598 LSSTPANQ
+598 
-606 AKIDWLESQGRVYG
+606 
-620 KLSEDGSR
+620 
-628 YQVLGVK
+628 
-635 DAEGNWI
+635 
-642 GKEDPAEIMQDEK
+642 
-655 DAILQEIENKPGITQ
+655 
-670 AQIDEIS
+670 
-677 DLLDTAGSMP
+677 
-687 EIEAIASKHLGP
+687 
-699 SQIQTALE
+699 
-707 TRLAQQQEL
+707 
-716 VAEERPAEF
+716 
-725 RAKKIADQ
+725 
-733 ITALQT
+733 
-739 KIRQSPLEETP
+739 
-750 ALEEQLAKLQAMQGQ
+750 
-765 GELERGA
+765 
-772 RGEQSVASLIGQF
+772 
-785 ERETNAG
+785 
-792 IKSGAISPEP
+792 
-802 EARPDVILAIN
+802 
-813 NPEQA
+813 
-818 SYQKFQ
+818 
-824 KLAPDPRENDVNA
+824 
-837 LGDVFNLK
+837 
-845 NPSTVELLQS
+845 
-855 LGAIDENG
+855 
-863 RNTMTPAETLMAY
+863 
-876 IKRKNTYLQ
+876 
-885 SKSLAGYQKY
+885 
-895 NIADEVSNGT
+895 
-905 INSFLYE
+905 
-912 LRQGKSNLSLST
+912 
-924 IFNSRL
+924 
-930 RDFIRQAVPRMRA
+930 
-943 GVGIGAAVSMETPGL
+943 
-958 RTQAVDAETLAEEQ
+958 
-972 GLNPAVAGAINE
+972 
-984 TLDQIDATET
+984 
-994 DFQMEGQAEVPSAA
+994 
-1008 QRQEALAI
+1008 
-1016 LAENFKQ
+1016 
-1023 PFRNSLATDAEKLA
+1023 
-1037 FDAVVGDVKNIASE
+1037 
-1051 AAKIG
+1051 
-1056 TTIDNI
+1056 
-1062 NALQPAVRTKFIQ
+1062 
-1075 GLENN
+1075 
-1080 YRNSQRAGTLPVRAV
+1080 
-1095 EEPAGVVREGNLT
+1095 
-1108 ANQIKPYV
+1108 
-1116 DRFRQLQADNFFD
+1116 
-1129 DAELVAAKTLLGEVQ
+1129 
-1144 ASRSGDLLRSFN
+1144 
-1156 NFIESVAASKL
+1156 
-1167 TPDSITELTEAIDTN
+1167 
-1182 LRQSTE
+1182 
-1188 DGTISQ
+1188 
-1194 KQADAYVA
+1194 
-1202 TLNKLAEPY
+1202 
-1211 LASETMPEGEAKNK
+1211 
-1225 IAATFRSNLLRVS
+1225 
-1238 DQILRDSGLTIN
+1238 
-1250 EEGIYEQPEQL
+1250 
-1261 PTPRPEA
+1261 
-1268 KTPADRR
+1268 
-1275 EEARAKLAELEAK
+1275 
-1288 RTTTAKRVPEKAV
+1288 
-1301 PAERKEVERP
+1301 
-1311 VERPPAGVGRPGV
+1311 
-1324 ERPRGTPIPK
+1324 
-1334 SFVEPR
+1334 
-1340 NQLGKSFSEKI
+1340 
-1351 LAPAGQQVLSNLS
+1351 
-1364 KEQAQDVA
+1364 
-1372 AAVTTIE
+1372 
-1379 NSKHKAFYLANGP
+1379 
-1392 GTGKTRVLLGAGA
+1392 
-1405 YYLNK
+1405 
-1410 GFKVVYITAP
+1410 
-1420 DAVTPNWDYGEI
+1420 
-1432 GGSIQKDAA
+1432 
-1441 ILGVPLAVRG
+1441 
-1451 GKGENGKGLPIEF
+1451 
-1464 VPGRM
+1464 
-1469 LVTTYNSG
+1469 
-1477 YLEKLLPLIDD
+1477 
-1488 KTVVLLDEQ
+1488 
-1497 HSGRNLSKAI
+1497 
-1507 QGGKTRSWAVL
+1507 
-1518 MDDIANKAG
+1518 
-1527 RTLMASGTPFE
+1527 
-1538 TPDQLLSLG
+1538 
-1547 RLGIFDNESPEAL
+1547 
-1560 FSRLGFQKY
+1560 
-1569 SLRGGKKYYW
+1569 
-1579 QLAEGV
+1579 
-1585 TETEMQDRLETYLDG
+1585 MQDRLETYLDG

-1731 TKEQAMASFNEGDA
+1731 TKEQAMASFNEGEA

-1764 FGDESREMIVLSP
+1764 FGDESREMIILSP

-1797 SRPNIVFLESQAEI
+1797 SRPSIVFLESQAEI

-1829 VGAGFEGLKA
+1829 VGAGFEGLRA
-1839 EEPTTKPV
+1839 EE
-1847 ETRRTEKTYL
+1847 
-1857 ESLPIPDS
+1857 
-1865 YWNLAPASK
+1865 A
-1874 EREDIVTMYD
+1874 
-1884 VAFDLMF
+1884 
-1891 EINDPAGRTNEE
+1891 
-1903 IVEVKNW
+1903 
-1910 LKKNIPGYYEHHSRS
+1910 
-1925 QKPENVAKAGEYLN
+1925 
-1939 RVYRTVRP
+1939 
-1947 QMKPTEVVAPVKS
+1947 VAPVREAN
-1960 TVEATPEQVSS
+1960 EATAEQQKFVD
-1971 TEEILKSALGK
+1971 TELTSVLGTNYK
-1982 DYNNNVITFRDAKG
+1982 DNTVTFKDAKG
-1996 QSHNYNIKIDPNFTH
+1996 QPRTYNVLVSPTAEH
-2011 SMAVVVGSDND
+2011 SVAAQAGTDNE
-2022 SDTIVINPTLLE
+2022 SDTIIINPE
-2034 KGRNALAPDAYKSYI
+2034 KLAVGKSRISAKDFKSYL
-2049 TQALLEE
+2049 TKVMLEE
-2056 TIHMETLRYYRE
+2056 TIHVETYRYFRE
-2068 LGLDPIEELTAIGDS
+2068 LGLDPVEELTAIGDGM
-2083 LSQASKLA
+2083 SQATRLA
-2091 IGRLYY
+2091 IARLYY
-2097 SSLGSDITNPSVQA
+2097 SSLGSDITDPVA
-2111 QIKALSNNSY
+2111 QGKIKAMANDSFFT
-2121 LVAMEGIRQ
+2121 AMEGIRQ
-2130 LSQLKLTGGITEQV
+2130 MSQLNLVGGITEQV
-2144 SSINANDIARAT
+2144 SSVNANDIARAT

-2161 ILKSENKSVLARL
+2161 LVGQEPKSVLSRL

-2191 APNAKDRLVMRQS
+2191 APQATDRLAMRQS
-2204 IEDAISNLRK
+2204 IEDSISNLRK
-2214 TSKYFTEASAPGPVP
+2214 TSKYFMDESKPGPVP
-2229 APEPGRSPTSPRPAN
+2229 APEPGRSPTSPRPSN
-2244 KFDSYDLRVYRMIEN
+2244 KFDSYDLRIYRMIEN

-2287 DGLDVAARRGMIT
+2287 DGLDVAARRGIIT

-2371 FYPSYPTTAKTAA
+2371 FYPSYPTSAKTSA

-2397 RNEIIFDGRNYTYKN
+2397 RNEIIFEGKTYTYNN

-2419 IGKAG
+2419 IGRAG

-2437 ALVPAPDIVNME
+2437 ILVPAPDIVNME

-2480 FGGQAFGA
+2480 FGGQAFGS
-2488 DVVLVYPKNKMSF
+2488 DVVLVYPKNQMSF

-2522 AMIDSGNFIETE
+2522 AMIDSGNFIGTE

-2556 AMELSAAIDTGDRKK
+2556 AMELSTAIDTGDRKK

-2578 LKGNPIGVQR
+2578 LKGNPIGVQK
-2588 QIEKMRLKQ
+2588 QIDEMRLKQ

-2639 ATQAVTAAQAIANV
+2639 AAQAITADQAIANA

-2666 QFSDA
+2666 QFSDT
-2671 GDRITNVRNIRS
+2671 GDKITNVRNIRS
-2683 PQPRLAPAPEIRESQ
+2683 AQSRLAPAPEIRESQ
-2698 AVKNIITKFAD
+2698 AVKNIVTKFAD
-2709 SLPEGKRKDQ
+2709 SLPEGKTKDK

-2737 ARQYIGTYG
+2737 ARQHIGTYG

-2832 QIDSAIKDRLVA
+2832 QIDSAIKGRLVA
-2844 YKPEENEIASGLVDA
+2844 YKSEENEIASGLTDA
-2859 GRRAAEKIT
+2859 SRRAADKLT

-2989 RKIELYFDASLTYA
+2989 RKVELYFDASLTYA
-3003 LESYGARALRAARA
+3003 LESYGAKALRAARA
-3017 RETGIEEE
+3017 REAGAQGGEAGE

-3036 IERAARAK
+3036 IQRAAQAK
-3044 ARAAQEAPVVIPSD
+3044 AKAAQEAPVVIPSD

-3077 ASRLQQEPKVK
+3077 AARLQQEPKVK

-3132 AKYPDVQEFIS
+3132 AKYPDVQEFID

-3231 LDFLRD
+3231 LDFLRE
-3237 GMTELIAEE
+3237 GMSELISDE

-3290 FMQMRSQLGLPELTE
+3290 FMQMRSQLGLPELTG

-3316 NLPLYPVGM
+3316 DLPIYPVGM
-3325 IRNRKISEMYQY
+3325 IRNKRISEMYQY

-3347 ELLVNYQTSNL
+3347 ELLVNYQTINL
-3358 LAGVGTIG
+3358 LSGIGTIG
-3366 INAWSATA
+3366 INASSAIT
-3374 SNQLNAAILGSV
+3374 SNELNAAILGSV

-3391 MVGDKARAKA
+3391 MVGEKARGKA
-3401 YIDAARALNSAI
+3401 YIDAAKALNSSI
-3413 LIGEKP
+3413 FVGEKP

-3433 SSVQDAL
+3433 SAVQDAL

-3465 GAVKPELPVNILGE
+3465 GAVKPELPVNVLGQ

-3502 FGRSMAAGD
+3502 FGRAMAAGD

-3531 IEKGLKSQEEIE
+3531 IDKGLTSQEAIE

-3551 QSPEARIRAEA
+3551 QSPEARVRAEA

-3575 DQESLRVEEI
+3575 DQQSLRVEEI

-3595 VKNLAEKAKTFAAQ
+3595 VKNLTEKAKAFAAQ

-3618 WFGLLADGLT
+3618 WFGLMADMLT
-3628 AMSSKAWPLR
+3628 SGAAKAWPLR
-3638 LVIKFL
+3638 LIIKFL

-3734 AQREAFFAAGGKLR
+3734 AQREAFFAANGKLR
-3748 SLQVGRFKDG
+3748 AIQVGRFKDG

-3765 EGFPVGISGPLIL
+3765 EMFPVGISGPLIL

-3859 ATLRDVEQVWN
+3859 ATLRDIEQVWN

-3889 ALSIPFASKVG
+3889 ALSVPFASKVG
-3900 QPDLDFLGGN
+3900 KQDLDFLGGN

-3918 VPFVRRLTTS
+3918 IPFVRRLTTF
-3928 GVDSV
+3928 GVDGV

-3940 TPQAIHDKLI
+3940 TGQAVHDKLI

-3965 TLKDFAMQELIAQK
+3965 TLKDFAMQELVAQK
-3979 EANKEPITYD
+3979 QANKEPITYD

-4015 EQLGAR
+4015 QQLGAR
-4021 IPQLEKMSRAE
+4021 IPQLEKMTRAE

-4046 AILYQVLLEKNQEGI
+4046 AILYQLLLEKNQEDI

>member
-42 PSPALAQ
+42 PSSALAQ

-92 NDYVKSTSQ
+92 NDYIKSTSQ

-168 ELGTLYSDELTAGKS
+168 ELGTLYSDELMAGKS

-191 AMEFGRGAWNTPKV
+191 AMEFGLGAWNTPKV

-210 RAQEYYKDLQSD
+210 RAQEYYGDLQSD

-230 GLRNFAIQ
+230 GLRNFAVQ
-238 SGDAFIPFV
+238 SGDAFVPFV
-247 SVGDIIVDENDPDQ
+247 SIGDIIVDENDPDQ

-296 MSVGAGWTK
+296 MAVGAGATG
-305 LLGRSAEIAGQTIKV
+305 LLGKAADIAGQTIKV

-365 EEAGNRLEDVADH
+365 EEVGNRLEDVADR

-388 LQTKLPMFAPV
+388 LETKLPAFAPV
-399 VQGTAKLIGTTLGET
+399 VQGTAKVIGTTLGET

-425 QDPIAQIPESLA
+425 QDPIAQIPQSLA

-471 RQAVT
+471 RQTVT
-476 GIKSDPKIPE
+476 GIKNDPKIPE

-514 RASLDPRTAPE
+514 RASLDPTTAPE

-540 AIESMLS
+540 AIESLLS

-555 QVQPIQMGVPPTAE
+555 QVQPKQMGVPPIIEAGVPE
-569 TRAPESEEESLGALN
+569 TNEEIIGAFN

-670 AQIDEIS
+670 DQVDEIS

-687 EIEAIASKHLGP
+687 EIEAIASRHLGP

-725 RAKKIADQ
+725 RAKKITDQ

-792 IKSGAISPEP
+792 IKSGAISPEL
-802 EARPDVILAIN
+802 EARPDVVLAIN

-837 LGDVFNLK
+837 LGAVFNLK

-863 RNTMTPAETLMAY
+863 RNIMTPAETLMAY

-912 LRQGKSNLSLST
+912 LRQGKGNLSLST

-994 DFQMEGQAEVPSAA
+994 DFQMESQTEVPSAA

-1037 FDAVVGDVKNIASE
+1037 FDAVVGDVKNVASE

-1062 NALQPAVRTKFIQ
+1062 NALQPAVRTKFVQ

-1144 ASRSGDLLRSFN
+1144 SSRSGDLLRSFDS
-1156 NFIESVAASKL
+1156 FIESVAASKL

-1225 IAATFRSNLLRVS
+1225 IAAAFRSNLLRVS
-1238 DQILRDSGLTIN
+1238 DQILRDSGLTMN
-1250 EEGIYEQPEQL
+1250 EEGTYEQPEQL

-1288 RTTTAKRVPEKAV
+1288 RATTAKRVSEKAV
-1301 PAERKEVERP
+1301 FAERKEVGRP

-1340 NQLGKSFSEKI
+1340 NQLGKPFNEKI

-1364 KEQAQDVA
+1364 KEQTQDVA

-1392 GTGKTRVLLGAGA
+1392 GTGKTRVLLGTGA

-1420 DAVTPNWDYGEI
+1420 DAVTPNWDYGDI

-1507 QGGKTRSWAVL
+1507 QGGKTRSWAIL

-1608 SRSLKL
+1608 SRSLRL

-1731 TKEQAMASFNEGDA
+1731 TKEQAMASFNEGEA

-1829 VGAGFEGLKA
+1829 VGAGFEGLRA
-1839 EEPTTKPV
+1839 EE
-1847 ETRRTEKTYL
+1847 
-1857 ESLPIPDS
+1857 
-1865 YWNLAPASK
+1865 A
-1874 EREDIVTMYD
+1874 
-1884 VAFDLMF
+1884 
-1891 EINDPAGRTNEE
+1891 
-1903 IVEVKNW
+1903 
-1910 LKKNIPGYYEHHSRS
+1910 
-1925 QKPENVAKAGEYLN
+1925 
-1939 RVYRTVRP
+1939 
-1947 QMKPTEVVAPVKS
+1947 VAPVREAN
-1960 TVEATPEQVSS
+1960 EATAEQQKFVDAELTSV
-1971 TEEILKSALGK
+1971 LGANYK
-1982 DYNNNVITFRDAKG
+1982 DNTVTFRDAKG
-1996 QSHNYNIKIDPNFTH
+1996 QPRTYNVLVSPTAEH
-2011 SMAVVVGSDND
+2011 GVAAQAGTDNE
-2022 SDTIVINPTLLE
+2022 SDTIIINPE
-2034 KGRNALAPDAYKSYI
+2034 KLAVSKSRISPKDFKSYL
-2049 TQALLEE
+2049 TKVMLEE
-2056 TIHMETLRYYRE
+2056 TIHVETYRYFRE
-2068 LGLDPIEELTAIGDS
+2068 LGLDPVEELTAIGDGM
-2083 LSQASKLA
+2083 SQATRLA
-2091 IGRLYY
+2091 IARLYN
-2097 SSLGSDITNPSVQA
+2097 SSLGSDITNPAIQGK
-2111 QIKALSNNSY
+2111 IKALANDSF
-2121 LVAMEGIRQ
+2121 LTAMEGIRQ
-2130 LSQLKLTGGITEQV
+2130 LSQLNLAGGITEQV
-2144 SSINANDIARAT
+2144 SSVNANDIARAT

-2161 ILKSENKSVLARL
+2161 LVGQEPKSVLARL

-2191 APNAKDRLVMRQS
+2191 APQATDRLVLRQG

-2214 TSKYFTEASAPGPVP
+2214 TSKYFVEASAPGPVP

-2244 KFDSYDLRVYRMIEN
+2244 KFDSYDLRIYRMIEN

-2358 EPSEY
+2358 EPFEY

-2419 IGKAG
+2419 IGRAG
-2424 YDNYARRLTPAPE
+2424 YDNYARRLTPSVEVVAEKPIVNSVS
-2437 ALVPAPDIVNME
+2437 LDGQTVSIPVPAPE
-2449 KRGELAF
+2449 
-2456 HGTRANEIP
+2456 
-2465 SLLQGVKANTNFSPN
+2465 
-2480 FGGQAFGA
+2480 
-2488 DVVLVYPKNKMSF
+2488 VVRV
-2501 ATKTYQNDLILSQ
+2501 LS
-2514 ESNAQPIA
+2514 
-2522 AMIDSGNFIETE
+2522 
-2534 ARRSDVQVME
+2534 
-2544 DITNLPEDQQNI
+2544 
-2556 AMELSAAIDTGDRKK
+2556 
-2571 ASQIKND
+2571 
-2578 LKGNPIGVQR
+2578 
-2588 QIEKMRLKQ
+2588 
-2597 FNGKYYLPSGELLTT
+2597 
-2612 PLPKAQPKPN
+2612 
-2622 ADTIIKLAN
+2622 
-2631 ELVGAPQE
+2631 
-2639 ATQAVTAAQAIANV
+2639 
-2653 VNAIPQNIPVFSY
+2653 
-2666 QFSDA
+2666 
-2671 GDRITNVRNIRS
+2671 
-2683 PQPRLAPAPEIRESQ
+2683 APAPEIRESQ
-2698 AVKNIITKFAD
+2698 AVKNIVTKFAD
-2709 SLPEGKRKDQ
+2709 SLPEGKTKDK

-2811 LWNALGELSTN
+2811 LWNALGELSAN
-2822 PEAMKMYVGK
+2822 PEAMKMYVSK

-2911 DGAEFLGADLTAAP
+2911 DGVEFLGADLTAAP
-2925 EVGGGEADDIRLD
+2925 EVSGGEADDIRLD

-3017 RETGIEEE
+3017 RETGVEEE

-3036 IERAARAK
+3036 IERAIRAK

-3132 AKYPDVQEFIS
+3132 SKYPEVQEFIS

-3151 NYKEEDLIGLEPFI
+3151 NYKEEELIGLEPFI

-3237 GMTELIAEE
+3237 GMTELISEE

-3290 FMQMRSQLGLPELTE
+3290 FMQMRSQLGLPELTD
-3305 AERNKLNKMIE
+3305 AERNKLNKLVE
-3316 NLPLYPVGM
+3316 ALPLYPVGM

-3374 SNQLNAAILGSV
+3374 SNQLNAAILGSM

-3391 MVGDKARAKA
+3391 MVGDKARSKA

-3433 SSVQDAL
+3433 SAVQDAL

-3551 QSPEARIRAEA
+3551 QSPEARVRAEA
-3562 KAAAEAKEFNLTP
+3562 KAAAEAEEFNLTP

-3595 VKNLAEKAKTFAAQ
+3595 VKNLAERAKTFAAQ

-3859 ATLRDVEQVWN
+3859 ATLRDIEQVWN

-3889 ALSIPFASKVG
+3889 ALSVPFASKVG
-3900 QPDLDFLGGN
+3900 NPDLDFLGGN

-4015 EQLGAR
+4015 QQLGTR
-4021 IPQLEKMSRAE
+4021 IPQLEKMGRAE

-4046 AILYQVLLEKNQEGI
+4046 AVLYQVLLEKNQEGI

>member
-6 SPLNAGLPDSLDSIV
+6 SPTGIEFTGEDQQALDSLFASPTA
-21 GDILGQPPTQQQ
+21 QPQ
-33 DELDSILSQ
+33 DELGSFLDQ
-42 PSPALAQ
+42 PSPTLSQ
-49 ASQLMELRDNPKAN
+49 AGNLIQLRDNPKAA
-63 DLLLGTAT
+63 DVLLGTAT

-92 NDYVKSTSQ
+92 QDYITSTSED
-101 ATLDAEKNNDWLGLT
+101 TLKAQQNNDWMGLT
-116 KIAVGGVGKVIGS
+116 KIALGGVGKVIGS
-129 YLQSGLGITNEDA
+129 YLQSGLGVTNEDA
-142 KAMQESLASRN
+142 KAMQESMAARN
-153 YIGTIKDSTQAAKAL
+153 YIGTIKDPTQAAKAL
-168 ELGTLYSDELTAGKS
+168 ELGNLYSDELASGQS
-183 IAPKDQAP
+183 IAPKDQKP
-191 AMEFGRGAWNTPKV
+191 ATEFGRGPWNTPKI

-210 RAQEYYKDLQSD
+210 RAQEYYQDLQSD
-222 KTKKLGTA
+222 KNKKLGTA

-238 SGDAFIPFV
+238 SGDAFVPFV
-247 SVGDIIVDENDPDQ
+247 SIGDIIVDENDPDQ

-267 LTNGINDVIQK
+267 LTNGINDTIQK
-278 DYMPS
+278 DYLPS
-283 TLAGLATGSLGQF
+283 TLAGLTTGSLGQF
-296 MSVGAGWTK
+296 MAVGAGATK
-305 LLGRSAEIAGQTIKV
+305 LLGQATEIAGVTIKV
-320 PTTLSKG
+320 PTMLSKG
-327 ATYAVVGASQ
+327 STYAVVGTSQ

-351 LASIVS
+351 LASIAS
-357 EAGVLALS
+357 EVGVLALS
-365 EEAGNRLEDVADH
+365 EEAGNKLEDVVDRS
-378 ALANHMVAKA
+378 LANHMVAKA
-388 LQTKLPMFAPV
+388 LESKLPMLAPV
-399 VQGTAKLIGTTLGET
+399 VQGTAKVIGTTLGES
-414 SSDVIDAIARG
+414 SSDVIDAISRG
-425 QDPIAQIPESLA
+425 QDPIAQLPQSLA

-443 LGMVLAEGFVG
+443 LGMVLVEGLAG
-454 RRARLN
+454 RRAKLN
-460 QMANDKFADTL
+460 QQANDMFSDIL
-471 RQAVT
+471 RQTVT
-476 GIKSDPKIPE
+476 GIKTDPKIPE
-486 DQKMQ
+486 EQKQQ
-491 QIVELRES
+491 QILELRQS
-499 LNSPQAQALFDAVNV
+499 LNNSQAQALFDAINV
-514 RASLDPRTAPE
+514 RASVDSETSPE
-525 TTAVADEAIN
+525 TASVADEAIN
-535 NAKQG
+535 NSKQG
-540 AIESMLS
+540 VIESML
-547 SKVAEAQA
+547 AEAVTQA
-555 QVQPIQMGVPPTAE
+555 EKPVAQPQIGIPPTIE
-569 TRAPESEEESLGALN
+569 TKAPESEEESLGALN
-584 ELVNEFQKGVTSID
+584 ELVNVFQKGVTSVD
-598 LSSTPANQ
+598 LSSTPNNQ
-606 AKIDWLESQGRVYG
+606 AKIDWLEKQGRVYG
-620 KLSEDGSR
+620 KLTEDGSK

-635 DAEGNWI
+635 DNEGNWL
-642 GKEDPAEIMQDEK
+642 GQEDPAEIMQDEK
-655 DAILQEIENKPGITQ
+655 DAILQEIEAKPGITQ
-670 AQIDEIS
+670 DQIDEIT
-677 DLLDTAGSMP
+677 DQLDAAVSMP

-699 SQIQTALE
+699 SEIQTALE

-733 ITALQT
+733 IAALQT
-739 KIRQSPLEETP
+739 KIRQSPIEETP
-750 ALEEQLAKLQAMQGQ
+750 ALEEQLANLQAMEAQAQ
-765 GELERGA
+765 TERGV
-772 RGEQSVASLIGQF
+772 RGEQSVSSLIGQF
-785 ERETNAG
+785 ERETNSAM
-792 IKSGAISPEP
+792 KSGALAPEL
-802 EARPDVILAIN
+802 EARPEVVLAIN
-813 NPEQA
+813 NPENA

-845 NPSTVELLQS
+845 NAATVELLQS
-855 LGAIDENG
+855 IGAIDENG
-863 RNTMTPAETLMAY
+863 RNILTPAETLMAY
-876 IKRKNTYLQ
+876 VKRKNAYLQ
-885 SKSLAGYQKY
+885 SKSLSGYQTY
-895 NIADEVSNGT
+895 NIADEVSMGL

-972 GLNPAVAGAINE
+972 GINPAVAGAINE
-984 TLDQIDATET
+984 TLDQLDASET
-994 DFQMEGQAEVPSAA
+994 DFQAQGQTEIPSAA
-1008 QRQEALAI
+1008 QRQEALAVI
-1016 LAENFKQ
+1016 AENLKQ

-1037 FDAVVGDVKNIASE
+1037 FDAVVGDTKNVASE

-1062 NALQPAVRTKFIQ
+1062 NALQPAVKAKFIQ
-1075 GLENN
+1075 NLEND
-1080 YRNSQRAGTLPVRAV
+1080 YRKNQREGTLPSRSI
-1095 EEPAGVVREGNLT
+1095 EEPAGVVREGSLA

-1116 DRFRQLQADNFFD
+1116 ERFRQLQGDNFFD
-1129 DAELVAAKTLLGEVQ
+1129 DSELIAARTLLGEVQ
-1144 ASRSGDLLRSFN
+1144 SSRSADLLKSFE
-1156 NFIESVAASKL
+1156 NFIENVAASKL
-1167 TPDSITELTEAIDTN
+1167 TPEAITELTEAIDSN

-1194 KQADAYVA
+1194 KQADDYIA

-1211 LASETMPEGEAKNK
+1211 LASETMSEGEAKNK
-1225 IAATFRSNLLRVS
+1225 IAAVFRSNLLRVS

-1250 EEGIYEQPEQL
+1250 EEGTYEQPKQP

-1268 KTPADRR
+1268 KTTADRR
-1275 EEARAKLAELEAK
+1275 EEARAKLAEIEAK
-1288 RTTTAKRVPEKAV
+1288 RASAAKRVLEKAV
-1301 PAERKEVERP
+1301 PTERKEVERP
-1311 VERPPAGVGRPGV
+1311 AQRPPAGVGRPGV
-1324 ERPRGTPIPK
+1324 ERARGVPVPK

-1340 NQLGKSFSEKI
+1340 NQLAKPFNEKI

-1364 KEQAQDVA
+1364 KEQTQDVA

-1392 GTGKTRVLLGAGA
+1392 GTGKTRVLLGTGA

-1420 DAVTPNWDYGEI
+1420 DAVTPNWDYGDI

-1488 KTVVLLDEQ
+1488 KTVVLMDEQ

-1507 QGGKTRSWAVL
+1507 QGGKTRSWAIL

-1547 RLGIFDNESPEAL
+1547 RLGIFDNESPDAL
-1560 FSRLGFQKY
+1560 FTRLGFQKY

-1585 TETEMQDRLETYLDG
+1585 TEAQMQDRLEAYLDG
-1600 MAKNGIMR
+1600 MAKNGLMR
-1608 SRSLKL
+1608 SRSLRL
-1614 DGVDVEFQD
+1614 DGVNVEFQD
-1623 VPLDNQIKQQLED
+1623 VPLDSKIKQQLED

-1641 GGTQNVDIS
+1641 GGSQNVDIAS
-1650 ALRKM
+1650 LRKM

-1668 DAAAKRAVDAIKRGK
+1668 EAAAKRAIDAIKRGK
-1683 KPVLYVGFVSDENS
+1683 KPVLYVGFVSDENA

-1706 ASLEAAIA
+1706 ALLEAAIA

-1719 LKIARMYTGSEQ
+1719 LKVARMYTGSEQ
-1731 TKEQAMASFNEGDA
+1731 TKEQAMAAFNEGDA
-1745 DVLIATKEMGGTGI
+1745 DILIATKEMGGTGI

-1764 FGDESREMIVLSP
+1764 FGDEPREMIILSP

-1829 VGAGFEGLKA
+1829 VGAGFEGLRA
-1839 EEPTTKPV
+1839 EETKPSGVAKTGAITTPETIRAAAMLTPDGTIYSGSWHPAAYEEYMKYTGATREQVV
-1847 ETRRTEKTYL
+1847 EKLNSGAIKDGFVTSTGRFVTREEAAIIAEKANQFKEGKEGDVAYAGGLKGIGNAQTEKTK
-1857 ESLPIPDS
+1857 
-1865 YWNLAPASK
+1865 AK
-1874 EREDIVTMYD
+1874 ETKS
-1884 VAFDLMF
+1884 A
-1891 EINDPAGRTNEE
+1891 
-1903 IVEVKNW
+1903 
-1910 LKKNIPGYYEHHSRS
+1910 
-1925 QKPENVAKAGEYLN
+1925 
-1939 RVYRTVRP
+1939 
-1947 QMKPTEVVAPVKS
+1947 EVVAPVKS
-1960 TVEATPEQVSS
+1960 TVEATAEQQKFVD
-1971 TEEILKSALGK
+1971 TELTSVLGANYK
-1982 DYNNNVITFRDAKG
+1982 DNTVTFKDAKG
-1996 QSHNYNIKIDPNFTH
+1996 QPRTYNVLVSPTAEHSVAAQAGIDNE
-2011 SMAVVVGSDND
+2011 
-2022 SDTIVINPTLLE
+2022 SDTIIINPE
-2034 KGRNALAPDAYKSYI
+2034 KLAVGKSRISAKDFKSYL
-2049 TQALLEE
+2049 TKVMLEE
-2056 TIHMETLRYYRE
+2056 TIHVETYRYFRE
-2068 LGLDPIEELTAIGDS
+2068 LGLDPVEELTAIGDGM
-2083 LSQASKLA
+2083 SQATRLA
-2091 IGRLYY
+2091 IARLYY
-2097 SSLGSDITNPSVQA
+2097 SSLGSDITDPVVQGK
-2111 QIKALSNNSY
+2111 IKAMANDSFFT
-2121 LVAMEGIRQ
+2121 AMEGIRQ
-2130 LSQLKLTGGITEQV
+2130 LSQLNLVGGITEQV
-2144 SSINANDIARAT
+2144 SSVNANDIARAT

-2161 ILKSENKSVLARL
+2161 LVGQEPKSVLSRL

-2191 APNAKDRLVMRQS
+2191 APQATDRLAMRQS
-2204 IEDAISNLRK
+2204 IEDSISNLRK
-2214 TSKYFTEASAPGPVP
+2214 TSKYFMDESKPGPVP

-2244 KFDSYDLRVYRMIEN
+2244 KFDSYDLRIYRMIEN

-2287 DGLDVAARRGMIT
+2287 DGLDVAARRGIIT

-2371 FYPSYPTTAKTAA
+2371 FYPSYPTSAKTSA

-2397 RNEIIFDGRNYTYKN
+2397 RNEIIFDGKTYTYNN

-2419 IGKAG
+2419 IGRAG
-2424 YDNYARRLTPAPE
+2424 YDNYARRLTPSVEVVTEKP
-2437 ALVPAPDIVNME
+2437 IVNSVSLD
-2449 KRGELAF
+2449 G
-2456 HGTRANEIP
+2456 GTV
-2465 SLLQGVKANTNFSPN
+2465 S
-2480 FGGQAFGA
+2480 
-2488 DVVLVYPKNKMSF
+2488 
-2501 ATKTYQNDLILSQ
+2501 
-2514 ESNAQPIA
+2514 
-2522 AMIDSGNFIETE
+2522 
-2534 ARRSDVQVME
+2534 
-2544 DITNLPEDQQNI
+2544 
-2556 AMELSAAIDTGDRKK
+2556 
-2571 ASQIKND
+2571 
-2578 LKGNPIGVQR
+2578 
-2588 QIEKMRLKQ
+2588 
-2597 FNGKYYLPSGELLTT
+2597 
-2612 PLPKAQPKPN
+2612 
-2622 ADTIIKLAN
+2622 
-2631 ELVGAPQE
+2631 
-2639 ATQAVTAAQAIANV
+2639 
-2653 VNAIPQNIPVFSY
+2653 IPVPPPEV
-2666 QFSDA
+2666 A
-2671 GDRITNVRNIRS
+2671 RIL
-2683 PQPRLAPAPEIRESQ
+2683 LAPAPEIRESQ
-2698 AVKNIITKFAD
+2698 AVKNIVTKFAD
-2709 SLPEGKRKDQ
+2709 SLPEGKTKDK

-2811 LWNALGELSTN
+2811 LWNALGELSAN
-2822 PEAMKMYVGK
+2822 PEAMKMYVSK

-2989 RKIELYFDASLTYA
+2989 RKVELYFDASLTYA
-3003 LESYGARALRAARA
+3003 LESYGAKALRAARA
-3017 RETGIEEE
+3017 REAGAQGGEAGE

-3036 IERAARAK
+3036 IQRATQAK
-3044 ARAAQEAPVVIPSD
+3044 AKAAQEAPAVIPSD

-3077 ASRLQQEPKVK
+3077 AARLQQEPKVK

-3132 AKYPDVQEFIS
+3132 AKYPDVQEFID

-3231 LDFLRD
+3231 LDFLRE
-3237 GMTELIAEE
+3237 GMSELISDE
-3246 RKKELENIKKK
+3246 RKKELERIKKN

-3273 DKLIEATN
+3273 DRLIEATN

-3290 FMQMRSQLGLPELTE
+3290 FMQMRSQLGLPELTG

-3316 NLPLYPVGM
+3316 DLPLYPVGM

-3358 LAGVGTIG
+3358 LAGIGTIG

-3374 SNQLNAAILGSV
+3374 SNELNAAILGSV
-3386 GFVKG
+3386 GFVRG
-3391 MVGDKARAKA
+3391 MIGDKARSKA
-3401 YIDAARALNSAI
+3401 YIEAAKALNSAI
-3413 LIGEKP
+3413 FIGEKP

-3465 GAVKPELPVNILGE
+3465 GAVKPELPVNVLGQ
-3479 EYRIPLDSKFISSKY
+3479 EYRIPLDSKLISSKY

-3551 QSPEARIRAEA
+3551 QSPEARVRAEA

-3595 VKNLAEKAKTFAAQ
+3595 VKKLAEKAKTFAAQ

-3618 WFGLLADGLT
+3618 WFGLMADGLT
-3628 AMSSKAWPLR
+3628 SMSAKAWPLR
-3638 LVIKFL
+3638 LFIKFL

-3697 MTLGYILTA
+3697 MTLGYLLTA
-3706 ALIYGLKEAMSG
+3706 GLLYALKEAMSG

-3734 AQREAFFAAGGKLR
+3734 VQREAFFAAGGKLR
-3748 SLQVGRFKDG
+3748 SIQVGRFKDG

-3778 AGAIAESVR
+3778 SSAIAESVR

-3859 ATLRDVEQVWN
+3859 ATLRDIEQVWN

-3889 ALSIPFASKVG
+3889 ALSVPFASKVG
-3900 QPDLDFLGGN
+3900 KQDLDFLGGN

-3918 VPFVRRLTTS
+3918 IPFVRRLTTV
-3928 GVDSV
+3928 GVDAV

-3940 TPQAIHDKLI
+3940 TEQAVHDKLI
-3950 SMFASNRFSLSWDAG
+3950 SMFAGNRFSLGWDAG
-3965 TLKDFAMQELIAQK
+3965 PLTDFAMQELIAQK
-3979 EANKEPITYD
+3979 QANKEPITYD
-3989 DFYQLKRELTT
+3989 DFFQLRRELTN

-4015 EQLGAR
+4015 QQLGAM
-4021 IPQLEKMSRAE
+4021 IPQLERMSRAE
-4032 FMTIVPMIVNPIKK
+4032 FMAVVPQIVNPIKK
-4046 AILYQVLLEKNQEGI
+4046 AVLYQVLLEKNQEGI

>member
-1 MADPL
+1 MADPF
-6 SPLNAGLPDSLDSIV
+6 SSIGIEFTGEDTQALDN
-21 GDILGQPPTQQQ
+21 LFAQPAAQQT
-33 DELDSILSQ
+33 DELSAFLDQ
-42 PSPALAQ
+42 PSPTLAQ
-49 ASQLMELRDNPKAN
+49 AGNLIQLRDNPKAN

-92 NDYVKSTSQ
+92 NDYITSTSQ

-116 KIAVGGVGKVIGS
+116 KIAVGGIGKVIGS
-129 YLQSGLGITNEDA
+129 YLQTGLGITNEDA

-153 YIGTIKDSTQAAKAL
+153 YIGTIKDPVKAAKAL
-168 ELGTLYSDELTAGKS
+168 ELGTLYSDELTAGNS
-183 IAPKDQAP
+183 IAPKDQKP
-191 AMEFGRGAWNTPKV
+191 AMAFGYGAWNTPKV

-210 RAQEYYKDLQSD
+210 RAQEYYQDLQSD

-238 SGDAFIPFV
+238 SGDAFVPFV
-247 SVGDIIVDENDPDQ
+247 SIGDIVVDENDPDQ

-278 DYMPS
+278 DYLPS
-283 TLAGLATGSLGQF
+283 TLAGLTTGSLGQF
-296 MSVGAGWTK
+296 MAVGAGSTS
-305 LLGRSAEIAGQTIKV
+305 LLGKAANIAGQTIKV

-327 ATYAVVGASQ
+327 ATYAVIGASQ

-351 LASIVS
+351 LASVIS
-357 EAGVLALS
+357 EAGVLALA
-365 EEAGNRLEDVADH
+365 EEAGNKLEDVVDR
-378 ALANHMVAKA
+378 ALVNHMVAKS
-388 LQTKLPMFAPV
+388 LESKIPTLAPV
-399 VQGTAKLIGTTLGET
+399 VQGTAKVIGTTLGET
-414 SSDVIDAIARG
+414 SSDVIDAISRG
-425 QDPIAQIPESLA
+425 QDPIAQIPLSLA

-443 LGMVLAEGFVG
+443 LGMVLVEGLAG
-454 RRARLN
+454 RRAKLN
-460 QMANDKFADTL
+460 QMANDKFADIL
-471 RQAVT
+471 RQTVT
-476 GIKSDPKIPE
+476 GIKNDPKIPE
-486 DQKMQ
+486 DQKIQ
-491 QIVELRES
+491 QIVELRDS
-499 LNSPQAQALFDAVNV
+499 LNSPEAQALFDAVNI

-525 TTAVADEAIN
+525 TTKVADEAIAS
-535 NAKQG
+535 AKQG
-540 AIESMLS
+540 AVESMLS
-547 SKVAEAQA
+547 AKLTEAEGRIGTPATFETRVPTLKYVDLPGQTRSRNTPLEPN
-555 QVQPIQMGVPPTAE
+555 QPIKILPEKTQKFRNVIEKFLNNNPLTGSEIETLIAYAEREGFYVPFERNLDSKEAATDVNSLDPSWVLDVEADTWSKKDATPTNKKLIVYAPNYTKPGDTTADMGRIRYELLPDKSTIDPLNSGATLKFGDLGIKSSVLQMGVPPTVE
-569 TRAPESEEESLGALN
+569 TRAPETDEEAIGAFN
-584 ELVNEFQKGVTSID
+584 ELVTVFQKGVTSVD
-598 LSSTPANQ
+598 LSSTPNNQ

-620 KLSEDGSR
+620 RLSEDGSR

-635 DAEGNWI
+635 DAEGNWL
-642 GKEDPAEIMQDEK
+642 GQEDPAEIMQDEK
-655 DAILQEIENKPGITQ
+655 LAIFEEIENKPGITQ
-670 AQIDEIS
+670 DQIDEVA

-687 EIEAIASKHLGP
+687 EIEAIASKYLGP

-733 ITALQT
+733 IVALQT

-772 RGEQSVASLIGQF
+772 RGEQTVASLIRQF
-785 ERETNAG
+785 EREASAA
-792 IKSGAISPEP
+792 IKSGAISPEL
-802 EARPDVILAIN
+802 EARPEVILAIN
-813 NPEQA
+813 NPEQS

-855 LGAIDENG
+855 IGAIDENG
-863 RNTMTPAETLMAY
+863 RNMMTPAETLMAY
-876 IKRKNTYLQ
+876 IKRKNAYLQ
-885 SKSLAGYQKY
+885 SKSLAGYQTY

-912 LRQGKSNLSLST
+912 LRQGKNNLSLST

-994 DFQMEGQAEVPSAA
+994 DFQTQGQTEVPSAA
-1008 QRQEALAI
+1008 QRQESLAV
-1016 LAENFKQ
+1016 LAENLKQ

-1037 FDAVVGDVKNIASE
+1037 FDSVVGDVKNVASE
-1051 AAKIG
+1051 AARIG

-1062 NALQPAVRTKFIQ
+1062 NALQAAVKIKFIQ
-1075 GLENN
+1075 GLEND
-1080 YRNSQRAGTLPVRAV
+1080 YRRNQRAGTLPARPV

-1108 ANQIKPYV
+1108 ASQIKPYV
-1116 DRFRQLQADNFFD
+1116 DRFRQLQSDNFFD

-1144 ASRSGDLLRSFN
+1144 SSRSGDLLRSFD
-1156 NFIESVAASKL
+1156 NFIESVSASKL

-1182 LRQSTE
+1182 LKQSTE

-1194 KQADAYVA
+1194 KQADDYIA

-1225 IAATFRSNLLRVS
+1225 IAAAFRSNLLRVS
-1238 DQILRDSGLTIN
+1238 DQILRDSGLTMN
-1250 EEGIYEQPEQL
+1250 EEGTYEQP
-1261 PTPRPEA
+1261 TAPRPET
-1268 KTPADRR
+1268 KTPVDRR

-1288 RTTTAKRVPEKAV
+1288 RATAAKRVPEKAV
-1301 PAERKEVERP
+1301 PAERKEMERP
-1311 VERPPAGVGRPGV
+1311 AERPPAGAGRPGV
-1324 ERPRGTPIPK
+1324 ERTRGTPIPK

-1340 NQLGKSFSEKI
+1340 NQLGKPFNEKI
-1351 LAPAGQQVLSNLS
+1351 LAPLGQQVLSNLS
-1364 KEQAQDVA
+1364 KEQIQDVA

-1392 GTGKTRVLLGAGA
+1392 GAGKTRVVLGTGG

-1410 GFKVVYITAP
+1410 GFKVVYLTAP

-1441 ILGVPLAVRG
+1441 ILGIPLAVRG

-1488 KTVVLLDEQ
+1488 KTVVLMDEQ

-1507 QGGKTRSWAVL
+1507 QGGKTRSWAIL

-1608 SRSLKL
+1608 SRSLRL
-1614 DGVDVEFQD
+1614 DGVNVEFQD

-1706 ASLEAAIA
+1706 ALLEAAIA

-1731 TKEQAMASFNEGDA
+1731 TKEQAMAAFNEGEA

-1764 FGDESREMIVLSP
+1764 FGDESREMIILSP

-1829 VGAGFEGLKA
+1829 VGAGFEGLRA
-1839 EEPTTKPV
+1839 E
-1847 ETRRTEKTYL
+1847 
-1857 ESLPIPDS
+1857 
-1865 YWNLAPASK
+1865 
-1874 EREDIVTMYD
+1874 
-1884 VAFDLMF
+1884 
-1891 EINDPAGRTNEE
+1891 
-1903 IVEVKNW
+1903 
-1910 LKKNIPGYYEHHSRS
+1910 
-1925 QKPENVAKAGEYLN
+1925 Q
-1939 RVYRTVRP
+1939 
-1947 QMKPTEVVAPVKS
+1947 VVAPVREAN
-1960 TVEATPEQVSS
+1960 EATPEQQKFVDAELTSV
-1971 TEEILKSALGK
+1971 LGANYK
-1982 DYNNNVITFRDAKG
+1982 DNTITFKDAKG
-1996 QSHNYNIKIDPNFTH
+1996 QPRTYNVLVSPTAEH
-2011 SMAVVVGSDND
+2011 GVAAQAGTDNE
-2022 SDTIVINPTLLE
+2022 SDTIIINPE
-2034 KGRNALAPDAYKSYI
+2034 KLAVSKSRISPKDFKSYL
-2049 TQALLEE
+2049 TKVMLEE
-2056 TIHMETLRYYRE
+2056 TIHVETYRYFRE
-2068 LGLDPIEELTAIGDS
+2068 LGLDPVEELTAIGDGM
-2083 LSQASKLA
+2083 SQATRLA
-2091 IGRLYY
+2091 IARLYN
-2097 SSLGSDITNPSVQA
+2097 SSLGSDITNPVIQGK
-2111 QIKALSNNSY
+2111 IKALANDSF
-2121 LVAMEGIRQ
+2121 LTAMEGIRQ
-2130 LSQLKLTGGITEQV
+2130 LSQLNLAGGITEQV
-2144 SSINANDIARAT
+2144 SSVNANDIARAT

-2161 ILKSENKSVLARL
+2161 LVGQEPKSVLARL

-2191 APNAKDRLVMRQS
+2191 APQATDRLVLRQG

-2214 TSKYFTEASAPGPVP
+2214 TSKYFVEASAPGPVP

-2308 AATKSVMDGGR
+2308 SATKSVMDGGR

-2358 EPSEY
+2358 EPFEY

-2419 IGKAG
+2419 IGRAG
-2424 YDNYARRLTPAPE
+2424 YDNYARRLTPSVEILTEKPIVNSVSLDGQTVSIPVPVPE
-2437 ALVPAPDIVNME
+2437 AV
-2449 KRGELAF
+2449 R
-2456 HGTRANEIP
+2456 
-2465 SLLQGVKANTNFSPN
+2465 
-2480 FGGQAFGA
+2480 
-2488 DVVLVYPKNKMSF
+2488 
-2501 ATKTYQNDLILSQ
+2501 ILS
-2514 ESNAQPIA
+2514 
-2522 AMIDSGNFIETE
+2522 
-2534 ARRSDVQVME
+2534 
-2544 DITNLPEDQQNI
+2544 
-2556 AMELSAAIDTGDRKK
+2556 
-2571 ASQIKND
+2571 
-2578 LKGNPIGVQR
+2578 
-2588 QIEKMRLKQ
+2588 
-2597 FNGKYYLPSGELLTT
+2597 
-2612 PLPKAQPKPN
+2612 
-2622 ADTIIKLAN
+2622 
-2631 ELVGAPQE
+2631 
-2639 ATQAVTAAQAIANV
+2639 
-2653 VNAIPQNIPVFSY
+2653 
-2666 QFSDA
+2666 
-2671 GDRITNVRNIRS
+2671 
-2683 PQPRLAPAPEIRESQ
+2683 APAPEVRESQ
-2698 AVKNIITKFAD
+2698 AVKNIVTKFAD
-2709 SLPEGKRKDQ
+2709 SLPEGKTKDK

-2801 YGTEPGRTVD
+2801 YGTEPRRTVD
-2811 LWNALGELSTN
+2811 LWNALGELSAN

-2911 DGAEFLGADLTAAP
+2911 DGTEFLGADLTAAP
-2925 EVGGGEADDIRLD
+2925 EVGGSEADDIRLD

-3017 RETGIEEE
+3017 RETGVEEE

-3077 ASRLQQEPKVK
+3077 AARLQQEPKVK

-3110 GLQPAFEPEPKPTE
+3110 GLQPAFEPEPKPSE

-3132 AKYPDVQEFIS
+3132 AKYPEVQEFIS

-3237 GMTELIAEE
+3237 GMTELISEE

-3290 FMQMRSQLGLPELTE
+3290 FMQMRSQLGLPELAE

-3316 NLPLYPVGM
+3316 DLPLYPVGM

-3374 SNQLNAAILGSV
+3374 SNQLNAAILGSI

-3391 MVGDKARAKA
+3391 MAGDKARSKA
-3401 YIDAARALNSAI
+3401 YIDAAKALNSAI
-3413 LIGEKP
+3413 LIGDKQ

-3433 SSVQDAL
+3433 SAVQDAL

-3460 RAKKP
+3460 RANKP

-3551 QSPEARIRAEA
+3551 QSPEARARAEA
-3562 KAAAEAKEFNLTP
+3562 KAAAEATEFNLTP

-3595 VKNLAEKAKTFAAQ
+3595 VKNLAERAKTFAAQ

-3618 WFGLLADGLT
+3618 WFGLMADGLT
-3628 AMSSKAWPLR
+3628 AISAKAWPLR
-3638 LVIKFL
+3638 LFIKFL

-3706 ALIYGLKEAMSG
+3706 TLIYGLKEAMSG

-3734 AQREAFFAAGGKLR
+3734 VQREAFFAAGGKLR
-3748 SLQVGRFKDG
+3748 SIQVGRFKDG

-3778 AGAIAESVR
+3778 ASAIAESVR

-3795 AIINGAITGGALAM
+3795 AIINGAIAGGALAM

-3889 ALSIPFASKVG
+3889 ALSVPFASKIG
-3900 QPDLDFLGGN
+3900 DPDLDFLGGN

-3950 SMFASNRFSLSWDAG
+3950 SMFASNRFSLNWDAG
-3965 TLKDFAMQELIAQK
+3965 TLKDFAMQELISQK

-4000 DEKYEWMQRAGPIIQ
+4000 DERYEWMKRSGPIIQ
-4015 EQLGAR
+4015 QQLGAL
-4021 IPQLEKMSRAE
+4021 IPQLENMSRSE
-4032 FMTIVPMIVNPIKK
+4032 FMTVVPQIVNPIKK

>member
-1 MADPL
+1 
-6 SPLNAGLPDSLDSIV
+6 LN
-21 GDILGQPPTQQQ
+21 
-33 DELDSILSQ
+33 
-42 PSPALAQ
+42 
-49 ASQLMELRDNPKAN
+49 
-63 DLLLGTAT
+63 
-71 RFKEGKLPFN
+71 
-81 TQSWQDAQKNV
+81 
-92 NDYVKSTSQ
+92 
-101 ATLDAEKNNDWLGLT
+101 
-116 KIAVGGVGKVIGS
+116 
-129 YLQSGLGITNEDA
+129 
-142 KAMQESLASRN
+142 
-153 YIGTIKDSTQAAKAL
+153 
-168 ELGTLYSDELTAGKS
+168 
-183 IAPKDQAP
+183 
-191 AMEFGRGAWNTPKV
+191 
-205 GMNLA
+205 
-210 RAQEYYKDLQSD
+210 
-222 KTKKLGTA
+222 
-230 GLRNFAIQ
+230 
-238 SGDAFIPFV
+238 
-247 SVGDIIVDENDPDQ
+247 
-261 VARRAA
+261 
-267 LTNGINDVIQK
+267 
-278 DYMPS
+278 
-283 TLAGLATGSLGQF
+283 
-296 MSVGAGWTK
+296 
-305 LLGRSAEIAGQTIKV
+305 
-320 PTTLSKG
+320 
-327 ATYAVVGASQ
+327 
-337 SLDQDPRN
+337 
-345 LSVGQR
+345 VGQR

-365 EEAGNRLEDVADH
+365 EEAGNRLEDVADR
-378 ALANHMVAKA
+378 ALTNHMVAKA
-388 LQTKLPMFAPV
+388 LETKLPAFAPV
-399 VQGTAKLIGTTLGET
+399 VQGTAKVIGTTLGET

-425 QDPIAQIPESLA
+425 QDPIAQIPQSLA

-471 RQAVT
+471 RQTVT
-476 GIKSDPKIPE
+476 GIKNDPKIPE

-514 RASLDPRTAPE
+514 RASLDPTTAPE

-540 AIESMLS
+540 AIESLLS

-555 QVQPIQMGVPPTAE
+555 QVQPKQMGVPPTIEAGVPE
-569 TRAPESEEESLGALN
+569 TDEEVIGAFN
-584 ELVNEFQKGVTSID
+584 ELVNVFQKGVTSID

-670 AQIDEIS
+670 DQVDEIS

-687 EIEAIASKHLGP
+687 EIEAIASRHLGP

-725 RAKKIADQ
+725 RAKKISDQ

-792 IKSGAISPEP
+792 IKSGAISPEL
-802 EARPDVILAIN
+802 EARPDVVLAIN

-863 RNTMTPAETLMAY
+863 RNIMNPAETLMAY

-912 LRQGKSNLSLST
+912 LRQGKGNLSLST

-994 DFQMEGQAEVPSAA
+994 DFQMEGQVEVPSAA

-1037 FDAVVGDVKNIASE
+1037 FDAVVGDVKNVASE

-1062 NALQPAVRTKFIQ
+1062 NALQPAVRTKFVQ

-1144 ASRSGDLLRSFN
+1144 SSRSGDLLRSFD

-1211 LASETMPEGEAKNK
+1211 LASEAMPEGEAKNK
-1225 IAATFRSNLLRVS
+1225 IAAAFRSNLLRVS

-1250 EEGIYEQPEQL
+1250 EEGTYEQPEQL

-1275 EEARAKLAELEAK
+1275 EEARARLAELEAE
-1288 RTTTAKRVPEKAV
+1288 RATTTKRVLEETV
-1301 PAERKEVERP
+1301 PAERKAVERT
-1311 VERPPAGVGRPGV
+1311 VERPPAATGRPGV

-1340 NQLGKSFSEKI
+1340 NQLGKSFNEKI

-1392 GTGKTRVLLGAGA
+1392 GTGKTRVLLGTGA

-1410 GFKVVYITAP
+1410 GYKVVYITAP
-1420 DAVTPNWDYGEI
+1420 DAVTPNWDDGEI
-1432 GGSIQKDAA
+1432 GGSIQKDAT

-1451 GKGENGKGLPIEF
+1451 GKGESGRGLPIEF

-1477 YLEKLLPLIDD
+1477 YLEQLLPLIDD

-1507 QGGKTRSWAVL
+1507 QSGKTRSWAVL

-1547 RLGIFDNESPEAL
+1547 RLGIFDNESPDAL
-1560 FSRLGFQKY
+1560 ISRLGFQKY
-1569 SLRGGKKYYW
+1569 ALKGGKKFYW

-1585 TETEMQDRLETYLDG
+1585 TETEMQDRLEAYLDG

-1614 DGVDVEFQD
+1614 DGVDIEFQD

-1650 ALRKM
+1650 ALRQM

-1731 TKEQAMASFNEGDA
+1731 TKEQAMAAFNEGEA

-1764 FGDESREMIVLSP
+1764 FGDESREMIILSP

-1829 VGAGFEGLKA
+1829 VGAGFEGLRA
-1839 EEPTTKPV
+1839 EE
-1847 ETRRTEKTYL
+1847 
-1857 ESLPIPDS
+1857 
-1865 YWNLAPASK
+1865 A
-1874 EREDIVTMYD
+1874 
-1884 VAFDLMF
+1884 
-1891 EINDPAGRTNEE
+1891 
-1903 IVEVKNW
+1903 
-1910 LKKNIPGYYEHHSRS
+1910 
-1925 QKPENVAKAGEYLN
+1925 
-1939 RVYRTVRP
+1939 
-1947 QMKPTEVVAPVKS
+1947 VAPVRE
-1960 TVEATPEQVSS
+1960 TNEATAEQQKFVD
-1971 TEEILKSALGK
+1971 TELTSVLGTNYK
-1982 DYNNNVITFRDAKG
+1982 DNTVTFKDAKG
-1996 QSHNYNIKIDPNFTH
+1996 QPRIYNVLVSPMAEH
-2011 SMAVVVGSDND
+2011 SVAAQAGADNE
-2022 SDTIVINPTLLE
+2022 SDTIIINPE
-2034 KGRNALAPDAYKSYI
+2034 KLAVSKSRVSPKDFKSYL
-2049 TQALLEE
+2049 TKVMLEE
-2056 TIHMETLRYYRE
+2056 TIHVETYRYFRE
-2068 LGLDPIEELTAIGDS
+2068 LGLDPVEELTAIGDGM
-2083 LSQASKLA
+2083 SQATRLA
-2091 IGRLYY
+2091 IARLYN
-2097 SSLGSDITNPSVQA
+2097 SQLGSDITDPVIQGK
-2111 QIKALSNNSY
+2111 IKALANDSY
-2121 LVAMEGIRQ
+2121 QVSMEGIRQ
-2130 LSQLKLTGGITEQV
+2130 LSQLNLTGGITEQV
-2144 SSINANDIARAT
+2144 TSVDPKDIARAT

-2161 ILKSENKSVLARL
+2161 LVGQEPKSVLARL

-2191 APNAKDRLVMRQS
+2191 APQATDRLVLRQG

-2214 TSKYFTEASAPGPVP
+2214 TSKYFVDASAPGPVA

-2244 KFDSYDLRVYRMIEN
+2244 KFDSYDLRIYRMIEN

-2343 PVAAFVAT
+2343 PAVAFIAT
-2351 TEPVNLT
+2351 TEPVNLV

-2363 GKYNVKIG
+2363 SRYNVKIG
-2371 FYPSYPTTAKTAA
+2371 FYPSYPTTAKTSA

-2419 IGKAG
+2419 IGRAG

-2437 ALVPAPDIVNME
+2437 IVTE
-2449 KRGELAF
+2449 KPIVTSVSLDGE
-2456 HGTRANEIP
+2456 TV
-2465 SLLQGVKANTNFSPN
+2465 S
-2480 FGGQAFGA
+2480 
-2488 DVVLVYPKNKMSF
+2488 
-2501 ATKTYQNDLILSQ
+2501 
-2514 ESNAQPIA
+2514 
-2522 AMIDSGNFIETE
+2522 
-2534 ARRSDVQVME
+2534 
-2544 DITNLPEDQQNI
+2544 
-2556 AMELSAAIDTGDRKK
+2556 
-2571 ASQIKND
+2571 
-2578 LKGNPIGVQR
+2578 
-2588 QIEKMRLKQ
+2588 
-2597 FNGKYYLPSGELLTT
+2597 
-2612 PLPKAQPKPN
+2612 
-2622 ADTIIKLAN
+2622 
-2631 ELVGAPQE
+2631 
-2639 ATQAVTAAQAIANV
+2639 
-2653 VNAIPQNIPVFSY
+2653 IPVPPPE
-2666 QFSDA
+2666 
-2671 GDRITNVRNIRS
+2671 ITRVI
-2683 PQPRLAPAPEIRESQ
+2683 PVPAPEIRESQ
-2698 AVKNIITKFAD
+2698 AVKNIALNVLDKI
-2709 SLPEGKRKDQ
+2709 PEGADKDR
-2719 LLDAWYYM
+2719 LLNEWYYT
-2727 SVPREQQFED
+2727 SVSQEQQIED
-2737 ARQYIGTYG
+2737 ARNYIAENG
-2746 FDNTLNAFLGGNIK
+2746 FDKSLQQFLAGNINASLPVQTGVAFELMNTLR
-2760 SSLPLQGAI
+2760 
-2769 GFELAKGLGEKAK
+2769 EKAK
-2782 TDRFAREQ
+2782 TDKFAESQ
-2790 LAEVMLLLSKK
+2790 LIDVALIAAKK
-2801 YGTEPGRTVD
+2801 YGTEAGRAVQMWSGLD
-2811 LWNALGELSTN
+2811 SLIFDN
-2822 PEAMKMYVGK
+2822 PERAKLFVYR
-2832 QIDSAIKDRLVA
+2832 QIDKTLKGKLQGYA
-2844 YKPEENEIASGLVDA
+2844 EENDEIAMALKDA
-2859 GRRAAEKIT
+2859 NRRAAEKFT
-2868 TSKKMQKTL
+2868 TAKKTIKGNNLQAVQ

-2886 NKKGGTVSQIQAVL
+2886 NKKGGTLSQIQAVIS
-2900 ADYLASEDANK
+2900 DYLESEEVSK
-2911 DGAEFLGADLTAAP
+2911 GLTEWLGADIAAAP
-2925 EVGGGEADDIRLD
+2925 EPGMGGDDIRLD
-2938 PKQTRALGRII
+2938 PDQSRALGRVILGII
-2949 LELIQRS
+2949 ERS

-2974 LVPALRDAKNQDNVR
+2974 LAPVVRDAKNQENVR
-2989 RKIELYFDASLTYA
+2989 RKLELYFDSALTYA
-3003 LESYGARALRAARA
+3003 LEFFQAKALREARA
-3017 RETGIEEE
+3017 REAGTRVGQAAE
-3025 VVAPPATRGEA
+3025 VIPPPSTRGEA
-3036 IERAARAK
+3036 IQRVAQAK
-3044 ARAAQEAPVVIPSD
+3044 AKAAQEAPVIVPNNL
-3058 APSKLA
+3058 PPELA
-3064 ELAEAS
+3064 LAEAS

-3077 ASRLQQEPKVK
+3077 AARLQKQPKVK
-3088 DALEEFAAR
+3088 DALEEFAMR
-3097 IRRLIAQRTKEMG
+3097 TRRLIAQRTKEMG
-3110 GLQPAFEPEPKPTE
+3110 GLQPVFEPLPKPTE

-3132 AKYPDVQEFIS
+3132 AQYPEVKEFIN
-3143 NVRDSLRN
+3143 NVRESLRN
-3151 NYKEEDLIGLEPFI
+3151 NYNEQELIGLEPFI

-3172 FAVSSLKQA
+3172 FAVSSLKQT
-3181 VRSLES
+3181 VRALES
-3187 IGGPQT
+3187 IGGPKT
-3193 NIRSLIRSSR
+3193 NLRSLIRASR

-3216 LTQNTNLD
+3216 LTENTNLD

-3231 LDFLRD
+3231 LDFLRE
-3237 GMTELIAEE
+3237 GMTELIASE
-3246 RKKELENIKKK
+3246 RKDALKRIKEN

-3267 KMRSAL
+3267 KIRSAL
-3273 DKLIEATN
+3273 DKLIESAN
-3281 LGVLTDSEV
+3281 LGVLSDDDV
-3290 FMQMRSQLGLPELTE
+3290 FVQMHSQLGLPEMTQE
-3305 AERNKLNKMIE
+3305 QRKELNKKIE
-3316 NLPLYPVGM
+3316 ALSVLPKGM
-3325 IRNRKISEMYQY
+3325 IRQKAINEMYQY
-3337 IKLVSPQVWG
+3337 IKFVAPVVWSD
-3347 ELLVNYQTSNL
+3347 LLINYQTAGL
-3358 LAGVGTIG
+3358 LSSVGTVG
-3366 INAWSATA
+3366 INAFGSL
-3374 SNQLNAAILGSV
+3374 LNAELNAFLLTAAGGVKYAIGAALNKEQEKALG
-3386 GFVKG
+3386 
-3391 MVGDKARAKA
+3391 KA
-3401 YIDAARALNSAI
+3401 YLSALPSLNQAIFSPKGKAYAAALNTMLS
-3413 LIGEKP
+3413 G
-3419 ALKAAANI
+3419 N
-3427 FFKGDY
+3427 Y
-3433 SSVQDAL
+3433 SDISDVL
-3440 TQELGGV
+3440 NQEYGGI
-3447 NIWEAIVSQAEAY
+3447 NTFEAIVNQAEAY
-3460 RAKKP
+3460 RK
-3465 GAVKPELPVNILGE
+3465 GQSSIRPELPIKAFGK
-3479 EYRIPLDSKFISSKY
+3479 EYTLPLDPKAISKKY
-3494 GALAPFIF
+3494 GLLGPYIW
-3502 FGRSMAAGD
+3502 FGRAMQAGD
-3511 AINKISSKK
+3511 ALIKVSTKK
-3520 MYEIAEATNIA
+3520 MAEVLEATNVA
-3531 IEKGLKSQEEIE
+3531 IDQGLTTQEEIE
-3543 LEVARLLN
+3543 AEVARLLN
-3551 QSPEARIRAEA
+3551 MSPEARSRAEA
-3562 KAAAEAKEFNLTP
+3562 KAAAEAKEFSLTP
-3575 DQESLRVEEI
+3575 TEQTLRVEEI
-3585 LEQGRPDEEE
+3585 IAQNRPDEDA
-3595 VKNLAEKAKTFAAQ
+3595 VKEITKRAQTLAAQ
-3609 STYTNNFEG
+3609 TSFTNNFEG
-3618 WFGLLADGLT
+3618 YIGLLAGTVNDLGE
-3628 AMSSKAWPLR
+3628 KAKALKV
-3638 LVIKFL
+3638 LLKFL
-3644 KTGSSLANEV
+3644 RTGSALANEG
-3654 LNFMPVTSTVRL
+3654 LKFLPIISQIRFI
-3666 YRGSAAMLKDT
+3666 RGSAGKLKDS
-3677 KYYRP
+3677 KYFVP
-3682 PAVPG
+3682 PPTPG
-3687 TVEHDLLVGK
+3687 TIEHDLLLGK
-3697 MTLGYILTA
+3697 MFTGLMGIF
-3706 ALIYGLKEAMSG
+3706 LIGLRFLPAMSG
-3718 EDDPYFMI
+3718 EDDPENNI
-3726 HFKGPNDP
+3726 HLNGPADP
-3734 AQREAFFAAGGKLR
+3734 TQREAFLAAGGKLK
-3748 SLQVGRFKDG
+3748 SIQLGTFKSGKPRFV
-3758 SPQFFSF
+3758 SF
-3765 EGFPVGISGPLIL
+3765 EFFPQGIQAVLTLI
-3778 AGAIAESVR
+3778 ASYVESVR
-3787 YDKRSKSE
+3787 YSKRSKVE
-3795 AIINGAITGGALAM
+3795 AALEGTLAAGMVTTLAM
-3809 YGIMDM
+3809 LDVGF
-3815 AALSGIRQIMSLTSP
+3815 LSGLRSIMALTSP
-3830 GPGTKDAKG
+3830 GPQRTDPKMIID
-3839 IMTNLTKTFGNVVG
+3839 KTVKLAGNITASF
-3853 GLIPGY
+3853 IPGY
-3859 ATLRDVEQVWN
+3859 ATARDIEQAYN
-3870 GFTGAPSARPYQ
+3870 GLTGSPSARPYQ
-3882 NNFLSTF
+3882 ENLLSVF
-3889 ALSIPFASKVG
+3889 MSSIPFASKIG
-3900 QPDLDFLGGN
+3900 RPDLDFLGGN
-3910 VRTQLANT
+3910 IRTQMSNT
-3918 VPFVRRLTTS
+3918 VPFLRRLTTV
-3928 GVDSV
+3928 GVDGMAYNNGERSQ
-3933 SYDEGKR
+3933 
-3940 TPQAIHDKLI
+3940 QAIHDKLI
-3950 SMFASNRFSLSWDAG
+3950 SLFAANRYALDWDPGPLKNYAMMDLIKDAAANG
-3965 TLKDFAMQELIAQK
+3965 VTLT
-3979 EANKEPITYD
+3979 PD
-3989 DFYQLKRELTT
+3989 DFFQISRELTN
-4000 DEKYEWMQRAGPIIQ
+4000 DEKYEWMQRAGPVI
-4015 EQLGAR
+4015 ENFLAPF
-4021 IPQLEKMSRAE
+4021 IPQLEKMSRPQFIT
-4032 FMTIVPMIVNPIKK
+4032 FMQQVNKTIKNPI
-4046 AILYQVLLEKNQEGI
+4046 LQNVLLEKNQEGI

>member
-6 SPLNAGLPDSLDSIV
+6 SPLDAGLPNSLDSIV

-42 PSPALAQ
+42 PSSALAQ

-191 AMEFGRGAWNTPKV
+191 AMEFGLGAWNTPKV

-230 GLRNFAIQ
+230 GLRNFAVQ
-238 SGDAFIPFV
+238 SGDAFVPFV
-247 SVGDIIVDENDPDQ
+247 SIGDIIVDENDPDQ

-296 MSVGAGWTK
+296 MTVGAGATG
-305 LLGRSAEIAGQTIKV
+305 LLGKAADIAGQTIKV

-365 EEAGNRLEDVADH
+365 EEAGNRLEDVVDR
-378 ALANHMVAKA
+378 ALTNHMVAKA
-388 LQTKLPMFAPV
+388 LETKLPAFAPV
-399 VQGTAKLIGTTLGET
+399 VQGTAKVIGTTLGEF

-425 QDPIAQIPESLA
+425 QDPIAQIPQSLA

-471 RQAVT
+471 RQTVT
-476 GIKSDPKIPE
+476 GIKNDPKIPE

-514 RASLDPRTAPE
+514 RASLDPTTAPE

-540 AIESMLS
+540 AIESLLS

-555 QVQPIQMGVPPTAE
+555 QVQPKQMGVPPIIEAGVPE
-569 TRAPESEEESLGALN
+569 TNEEIIGAFN
-584 ELVNEFQKGVTSID
+584 ELVNVFQKGVTSID

-670 AQIDEIS
+670 DQVDEIS

-687 EIEAIASKHLGP
+687 EIEAIASRHLGP

-792 IKSGAISPEP
+792 IKSGAISPEL
-802 EARPDVILAIN
+802 EARPDVVLAIN

-837 LGDVFNLK
+837 LGAVFNLK

-863 RNTMTPAETLMAY
+863 RNIMTPAETLMAY

-912 LRQGKSNLSLST
+912 LRQGKGNLSLST

-994 DFQMEGQAEVPSAA
+994 DFQTQGQTEVPSAA

-1037 FDAVVGDVKNIASE
+1037 FDAVVGDVKNVASE

-1062 NALQPAVRTKFIQ
+1062 NALQPAVRTKFVQ

-1144 ASRSGDLLRSFN
+1144 SSRSGDLLRSFD

-1211 LASETMPEGEAKNK
+1211 LASEAMPEGEAKNK
-1225 IAATFRSNLLRVS
+1225 IAAAFRSNLLRVS

-1250 EEGIYEQPEQL
+1250 EEGTYEQPEQL

-1288 RTTTAKRVPEKAV
+1288 RATTAKRVPEKAV
-1301 PAERKEVERP
+1301 PAERKEVERTA
-1311 VERPPAGVGRPGV
+1311 ERPPAGVGRLGV

-1340 NQLGKSFSEKI
+1340 NQLGKPFDEKI
-1351 LAPAGQQVLSNLS
+1351 LAPLGQQVLSNLS
-1364 KEQAQDVA
+1364 KEQTQDIA

-1392 GTGKTRVLLGAGA
+1392 GAGKTRVVLGTGG

-1410 GFKVVYITAP
+1410 GFKVVYLTAP

-1441 ILGVPLAVRG
+1441 ILGIPLAVRG

-1488 KTVVLLDEQ
+1488 KTVVLMDEQ

-1507 QGGKTRSWAVL
+1507 QGGKTRSWAIL

-1585 TETEMQDRLETYLDG
+1585 TETEMQDRLEAYLDG

-1614 DGVDVEFQD
+1614 DGVDIEFQD

-1650 ALRKM
+1650 ALRQM

-1706 ASLEAAIA
+1706 ALLEAAIA

-1731 TKEQAMASFNEGDA
+1731 TKEQAMAAFNEGEA

-1764 FGDESREMIVLSP
+1764 FGDESREMIILSP

-1797 SRPNIVFLESQAEI
+1797 SRPSIVFLESQAEI

-1829 VGAGFEGLKA
+1829 VGAGFEGLRA
-1839 EEPTTKPV
+1839 EEVVPNAVETKPV
-1847 ETRRTEKTYL
+1847 TEESYL
-1857 ESLPIPDS
+1857 KSLAVPNSYWSLPAIATDP
-1865 YWNLAPASK
+1865 LADKSMNDAAWKVLLQLDLVEEGEP
-1874 EREDIVTMYD
+1874 D
-1884 VAFDLMF
+1884 VAT
-1891 EINDPAGRTNEE
+1891 P
-1903 IVEVKNW
+1903 VEYTKLKNW
-1910 LKKNIPGYYEHHSRS
+1910 LDKNLPGFYEHHNKKSGE
-1925 QKPENVAKAGEYLN
+1925 KNTAKAREYLN
-1939 RVYRTVRP
+1939 TVYKTKKP
-1947 QMKPTEVVAPVKS
+1947 QTKPIEEVVAPVREAN
-1960 TVEATPEQVSS
+1960 EATAEQQKFVD
-1971 TEEILKSALGK
+1971 TELTSVLGANYK
-1982 DYNNNVITFRDAKG
+1982 DNTVTFKDAKG
-1996 QSHNYNIKIDPNFTH
+1996 QPRTYNVLVSPTAEH
-2011 SMAVVVGSDND
+2011 GVAAQAGTDNE
-2022 SDTIVINPTLLE
+2022 SDTIIINPE
-2034 KGRNALAPDAYKSYI
+2034 KLAVSKSRISPKDFKSYL
-2049 TQALLEE
+2049 TKVMLEE
-2056 TIHMETLRYYRE
+2056 TIHVETYRYFRE
-2068 LGLDPIEELTAIGDS
+2068 LGLDPVEELTAIGDGM
-2083 LSQASKLA
+2083 SQATRLA
-2091 IGRLYY
+2091 IARLYN
-2097 SSLGSDITNPSVQA
+2097 SSLGSDITNPAIQGK
-2111 QIKALSNNSY
+2111 IKALANDSF
-2121 LVAMEGIRQ
+2121 LTAMEGIRQ
-2130 LSQLKLTGGITEQV
+2130 LSQLNLVGGITEQV
-2144 SSINANDIARAT
+2144 SSVNANDIARAT

-2161 ILKSENKSVLARL
+2161 LVGQEPKSVLARL

-2191 APNAKDRLVMRQS
+2191 APQATDRLVLRQG

-2214 TSKYFTEASAPGPVP
+2214 TSKYFVEASAPGPVA

-2244 KFDSYDLRVYRMIEN
+2244 KFDSYDLRIYRMIEN

-2300 NQERNLFR
+2300 NQERSLFR

-2358 EPSEY
+2358 EPFEY

-2419 IGKAG
+2419 IGRAG
-2424 YDNYARRLTPAPE
+2424 YDNYARRLTPSVEVVAEKPIVNSVS
-2437 ALVPAPDIVNME
+2437 LDGQTVSIPVPAPE
-2449 KRGELAF
+2449 
-2456 HGTRANEIP
+2456 
-2465 SLLQGVKANTNFSPN
+2465 
-2480 FGGQAFGA
+2480 
-2488 DVVLVYPKNKMSF
+2488 VVRV
-2501 ATKTYQNDLILSQ
+2501 LS
-2514 ESNAQPIA
+2514 
-2522 AMIDSGNFIETE
+2522 
-2534 ARRSDVQVME
+2534 
-2544 DITNLPEDQQNI
+2544 
-2556 AMELSAAIDTGDRKK
+2556 
-2571 ASQIKND
+2571 
-2578 LKGNPIGVQR
+2578 
-2588 QIEKMRLKQ
+2588 
-2597 FNGKYYLPSGELLTT
+2597 
-2612 PLPKAQPKPN
+2612 
-2622 ADTIIKLAN
+2622 
-2631 ELVGAPQE
+2631 
-2639 ATQAVTAAQAIANV
+2639 
-2653 VNAIPQNIPVFSY
+2653 
-2666 QFSDA
+2666 
-2671 GDRITNVRNIRS
+2671 
-2683 PQPRLAPAPEIRESQ
+2683 APAPEIRESQ
-2698 AVKNIITKFAD
+2698 AVKNIVTKFAD
-2709 SLPEGKRKDQ
+2709 SLPEGKTKDK

-2769 GFELAKGLGEKAK
+2769 GFELAKSLGEKAK

-2811 LWNALGELSTN
+2811 LWNALGELSAN
-2822 PEAMKMYVGK
+2822 PEAMKMYVSK

-3017 RETGIEEE
+3017 RETGVEEE

-3036 IERAARAK
+3036 IERAVRAK

-3132 AKYPDVQEFIS
+3132 AKYPEVQEFIS

-3151 NYKEEDLIGLEPFI
+3151 NYKEEELIGLEPFI

-3273 DKLIEATN
+3273 DRLIEATN

-3290 FMQMRSQLGLPELTE
+3290 FMQMRSQLGLPELTD
-3305 AERNKLNKMIE
+3305 AERNKLNKLVE
-3316 NLPLYPVGM
+3316 ALPLYPVGM

-3358 LAGVGTIG
+3358 LAGIGTIG

-3374 SNQLNAAILGSV
+3374 SNQLNAAILGSM

-3391 MVGDKARAKA
+3391 MVGDKARSKA
-3401 YIDAARALNSAI
+3401 YIDAAGALNSAI

-3433 SSVQDAL
+3433 SAVQDAL

-3460 RAKKP
+3460 RANKP
-3465 GAVKPELPVNILGE
+3465 GAVKPELPVNVLGQ

-3551 QSPEARIRAEA
+3551 QSPEARVRAEA
-3562 KAAAEAKEFNLTP
+3562 KAAAEAEEFNLTP

-3595 VKNLAEKAKTFAAQ
+3595 VKNLAERAKTFAAQ

-3697 MTLGYILTA
+3697 MTLGYILTG

-3748 SLQVGRFKDG
+3748 SIQVGRFKDG

-3795 AIINGAITGGALAM
+3795 AILNGAITGGALAM

-3859 ATLRDVEQVWN
+3859 ATLRDIEQVWN

-3889 ALSIPFASKVG
+3889 ALSVPFASKVG
-3900 QPDLDFLGGN
+3900 KPDLDFLGGN

-3989 DFYQLKRELTT
+3989 DFFQLRRELTT

-4021 IPQLEKMSRAE
+4021 IPQLEKMTRAE

-4046 AILYQVLLEKNQEGI
+4046 AVLYQVLLEKNQEGI